1 MNLYTSLTLRY
12 LKQNKRRTLV
22 TIIGIILATALIC
35 GIGNICTSFMDYQI
49 RNQIQSNGDF
59 YATFFNINKEKA
71 QIVTKSSGVTRYGY
85 SQSLGGTILGKNKD
99 ISLYINAYDKNK
111 IESYR
116 LTLKE
121 GKYPKNKNEIV
132 VSEGLLKHLN
142 KKIGDKV
149 IFEVGDIEYTEGTD
163 IPKLINPQKN
173 TYKIVGILNKTPLS
187 YNSQLFAL
195 AGFDINSVSNKEE
208 FNVSICT
215 ENPKDIYKTAIS
227 IGENIGLVQA
237 DEASDEDYSYDDQ
250 TLMYY
255 KGIDFNESLL
265 RLLGA
270 SAYDNINKTLLLVVG
285 LVASLVII
293 PTIATIYNSFSIA
306 ISERKKQFGI
316 LNSIGA
322 TKSQVMKLVF
332 LEGFLVSIVGI
343 PIGLLSGTIAIDI
356 VFKVIKTFFKTSVF
370 GELELRVVFS
380 PVVLISS
387 TIIILLTIFISAII
401 PAINAAKISPLEAI
415 KNSSNLKVGKIKSS
429 KLVKKIFKTEGEL
442 AYKNLRRNKGKF
454 RITLFSLII
463 SIVIF
468 ISFNGFVDMF
478 IETNQINY
486 GTITNDLTLYENKL
500 FTKEEVQK
508 TIDELK
514 KINGIKDIAIDKGY
528 NLNVHVDEK
537 NINKDLKESLKQSGY
552 VDMDNSTYNFIN
564 SRLSTPGD
572 FSISNIKLSE
582 GKFDKETAKA
592 ENGVILVRY
601 SYQESLAKKG
611 KVVLTN
617 YKVGDTLNC
626 TITSYDY
633 DGNESEKEVKL
644 KILAITDEILTGNK
658 QYPQTSFG
666 VVAYDDLIHLLSIK
680 DDESS
685 SNSYYVATNQEKSTR
700 DEVKKV
706 AEENSLSVIDSI
718 DEAQKLE
725 QTMNVMKIFV
735 YGFIVV
741 ISLVSVTNII
751 NTISTNINLR
761 KREFAVIKSIGVTPQ
776 GFKKMIYM
784 ESILYG
790 ILSLLYGIPI
800 GICLNVLMNRILEG
814 MITVQTLIPY
824 KSILICIISI
834 FIITFIASYI
844 PLKKISK
851 ENIIDNI
858 RQESI

>member
-35 GIGNICTSFMDYQI
+35 GIGNICTSFMDYQM
-49 RNQIQSNGDF
+49 RNEIQSNGSF
-59 YATFFNINKEKA
+59 YVTFNNIDKEKA
-71 QIVTKSSGVTRYGY
+71 DIITKSSGVSEYGY
-85 SQSLGGTILGKNKD
+85 KKDLGSIILDKKNSTSID
-99 ISLYINAYDKNK
+99 INVFDKNT
-111 IESYR
+111 INSFQI
-116 LTLKE
+116 TLKN
-121 GKYPKNKNEIV
+121 GSYPKNQSEIIV
-132 VSEGLLKHLN
+132 TEDLLNKWN
-142 KKIGDKV
+142 KKIGDK
-149 IFEVGDIEYTEGTD
+149 ITLNLGELIYDDMGI
-163 IPKLINPQKN
+163 ISKLKNPQK
-173 TYKIVGILNKTPLS
+173 TTFKIVGTLDKAP
-187 YNSQLFAL
+187 YNSKLFAI
-195 AGFDINSVSNKEE
+195 AGFDINSVDKNEK
-208 FNVSICT
+208 FDVSICT
-215 ENPKDIYKTAIS
+215 KNPKDIYKTAIS
-227 IGENIGLVQA
+227 IGENIGLAQA
-237 DEASDEDYSYDDQ
+237 DETNDEDYSYNDQ
-250 TLMYY
+250 TSMYY
-255 KGIDFNESLL
+255 KDIKFNEGLL

-270 SAYDNINKTLLLVVG
+270 SSYDNINTTLILIVG

-293 PTIATIYNSFSIA
+293 VTIATIYNSFSIA

-356 VFKVIKTFFKTSVF
+356 VFKVIKTFFKTSAF

-380 PVVLISS
+380 PIVLIIS
-387 TIIILLTIFISAII
+387 TLVILLTIFISALI

-415 KNSSNLKVGKIKSS
+415 RNSSNLKVGKIKSS

-454 RITLFSLII
+454 RITLFSLVI

-478 IETNQINY
+478 IEANQINY
-486 GTITNDLTLYENKL
+486 GSITNDLTLYENNL
-500 FTKEEVQK
+500 LTKEEVQK

-514 KINGIKDIAIDKGY
+514 KINGLKDVAIDKGY

-537 NINKDLKESLKQSGY
+537 NINKDLRESLKQSDY

-564 SRLSTPGD
+564 SRLYIPGY

-582 GKFDKETAKA
+582 GKFDRKTAKA

-626 TITSYDY
+626 TVYSYDS
-633 DGNESEKEVKL
+633 DGNEKQKEVKL
-644 KILAITDEILTGNK
+644 KILAITDEILTGNN
-658 QYPQTSFG
+658 QYQETSFG
-666 VVAYDDLIHLLSIK
+666 VVAYDDLIPSLGIK

-706 AEENSLSVIDSI
+706 AEENNLSVIDSI

-761 KREFAVIKSIGVTPQ
+761 KREFAIIKSIGVTPQ

-800 GICLNVLMNRILEG
+800 GICMNVLMNKILEG
-814 MITVQTLIPY
+814 VITVQTLIPY
-824 KSILICIISI
+824 KAILICVVAI

-851 ENIIDNI
+851 QNIIDNI
-858 RQESI
+858 RQDSI

>member
-35 GIGNICTSFMDYQI
+35 GIGNICTSFMDYQM
-49 RNQIQSNGDF
+49 RDQIKTSGSF
-59 YATFFNINKEKA
+59 YATFTDIDKEKA
-71 QIVTKSSGVTRYGY
+71 SVITKSSGVSEYGY
-85 SQSLGGTILGKNKD
+85 KKDLGSIILDKKDSTSLD
-99 ISLYINAYDKNK
+99 INVFDKNT
-111 IESYR
+111 INSFQI
-116 LTLKE
+116 TLKK
-121 GKYPKNKNEIV
+121 GSYPKNESELIV
-132 VSEGLLKHLN
+132 TQDLLNKWN
-142 KKIGDKV
+142 KKIGDK
-149 IFEVGDIEYTEGTD
+149 ITLNLGELIYDDMGMIS
-163 IPKLINPQKN
+163 KLKNSQK
-173 TYKIVGILNKTPLS
+173 TTFKIVGTLDKAP
-187 YNSQLFAL
+187 YNSKLFAI
-195 AGFDINSVSNKEE
+195 AGFDINTVDKNEN
-208 FNVSICT
+208 FDVSICT
-215 ENPKDIYKTAIS
+215 KNPKDIYKTAIS
-227 IGENIGLVQA
+227 IGENIGLVQKDDPQ
-237 DEASDEDYSYDDQ
+237 DESYNYDDQ
-250 TLMYY
+250 TYMYY
-255 KGIDFNESLL
+255 KDIDFNEGLL
-265 RLLGA
+265 RLFGA
-270 SAYDNINKTLLLVVG
+270 SAYDNINITLLLIVG

-293 PTIATIYNSFSIA
+293 ATIATIYNSFSIA

-322 TKSQVMKLVF
+322 TKSQIMKLVF

-343 PIGLLSGTIAIDI
+343 PIGLLSGTIAIDK
-356 VFKVIKTFFKTSVF
+356 VFKVIKTFFKTSMF
-370 GELELRVVFS
+370 GELGLRVVFS
-380 PVVLISS
+380 PIVLIIS
-387 TIIILLTIFISAII
+387 TLVILLTIFISAII

-429 KLVKKIFKTEGEL
+429 KLIKKIFKTEGEL

-454 RITLFSLII
+454 RITLFSLVI

-478 IETNQINY
+478 IEANQINY
-486 GTITNDLTLYENKL
+486 GSITNDLTLYENNL
-500 FTKEEVQK
+500 LTKEEVQK

-514 KINGIKDIAIDKGY
+514 KINGLKDVAIDKGY

-537 NINKDLKESLKQSGY
+537 NINKDLRESLKQSRY
-552 VDMDNSTYNFIN
+552 VDMDNSNYNFIN
-564 SRLSTPGD
+564 SRLYIPGY

-582 GKFDKETAKA
+582 GKFDRKTAKA

-611 KVVLTN
+611 KVVLSN

-626 TITSYDY
+626 TITSYDS
-633 DGNESEKEVKL
+633 DGKESAKEVKL
-644 KILAITDEILTGNK
+644 KILAITDEILTGNN
-658 QYPQTSFG
+658 QYPETSFG
-666 VVAYDDLIHLLSIK
+666 VVAYDDLIPSLGIT
-680 DDESS
+680 DDKSS
-685 SNSYYVATNQEKSTR
+685 SIYYVATNREKSTR

-706 AEENSLSVIDSI
+706 AEENNLSVIDSI

-800 GICLNVLMNRILEG
+800 GICMNVIMNRILEG

-824 KSILICIISI
+824 KSILICVVAI

>member
-35 GIGNICTSFMDYQI
+35 GIGNICTSFMDFQM
-49 RNQIQSNGDF
+49 RGQIQSSGSF
-59 YATFFNINKEKA
+59 YATFTDIDKEKA
-71 QIVTKSSGVTRYGY
+71 SVITKSSGVSEYGY
-85 SQSLGGTILGKNKD
+85 KKNLGSVIWDKKNSTSLD
-99 ISLYINAYDKNK
+99 INVFDKNT
-111 IESYR
+111 INSFQI
-116 LTLKE
+116 TLKK
-121 GKYPKNKNEIV
+121 GSYPKNESELIV
-132 VSEGLLKHLN
+132 TQDLLNKWN
-142 KKIGDKV
+142 KKIGDK
-149 IFEVGDIEYTEGTD
+149 ITLNLGELIYDDMGMIS
-163 IPKLINPQKN
+163 KLKNPQK
-173 TYKIVGILNKTPLS
+173 TTFKIVGTLDKAL
-187 YNSQLFAL
+187 YNSKFAI
-195 AGFDINSVSNKEE
+195 AGFDINSVDKNEK
-208 FNVSICT
+208 FDVSICT
-215 ENPKDIYKTAIS
+215 KNPKDIYKTAIS
-227 IGENIGLVQA
+227 IGKNIGLVQKDNPK
-237 DEASDEDYSYDDQ
+237 DESYNYDEQANLYFKDIEY
-250 TLMYY
+250 
-255 KGIDFNESLL
+255 NEGLL

-270 SAYDNINKTLLLVVG
+270 SSYSNINITLLLIVG

-293 PTIATIYNSFSIA
+293 ATIATIYNSFSIA
-306 ISERKKQFGI
+306 ISERKKQFAI

-322 TKSQVMKLVF
+322 TKSQIMKFVF

-343 PIGLLSGTIAIDI
+343 PIGLLSGTVAIDI
-356 VFKVIKTFFKTSVF
+356 VFKVIKTFFKTSMF
-370 GELELRVVFS
+370 GELDLRVVFS
-380 PVVLISS
+380 PIVLILS
-387 TIIILLTIFISAII
+387 TLVILLTIFISALI

-454 RITLFSLII
+454 RITLFSLVI

-478 IETNQINY
+478 VEANQINY
-486 GTITNDLTLYENKL
+486 GSITNDLTLYENNL
-500 FTKEEVQK
+500 LTKEEVQK

-514 KINGIKDIAIDKGY
+514 KINGLKDVAIDKGY

-537 NINKDLKESLKQSGY
+537 NINKDLRESLKQSHY
-552 VDMDNSTYNFIN
+552 VDMDNSNYNFIN
-564 SRLSTPGD
+564 SRLYIPGY

-582 GKFDKETAKA
+582 GKFDRKTAKA

-611 KVVLTN
+611 KVVLSN

-626 TITSYDY
+626 TITSYDS
-633 DGNESEKEVKL
+633 DGKESEKEVKL
-644 KILAITDEILTGNK
+644 KILAITDEILTGNN
-658 QYPQTSFG
+658 QYPETSFG
-666 VVAYDDLIHLLSIK
+666 VVAYDDLIPSLGIT

-685 SNSYYVATNQEKSTR
+685 SNLYYVATNQEKSTR

-706 AEENSLSVIDSI
+706 AEENNLSVMDSI

-761 KREFAVIKSIGVTPQ
+761 KREFAIIKSIGVTPQ

-800 GICLNVLMNRILEG
+800 GICMNVLMNKILEG
-814 MITVQTLIPY
+814 VITVQTLIPY
-824 KSILICIISI
+824 KAILICVVAI

>member
-35 GIGNICTSFMDYQI
+35 GIGNICTSFMDYQM
-49 RNQIQSNGDF
+49 RDEIQSSGSF
-59 YATFFNINKEKA
+59 YATFTDIDKEKA
-71 QIVTKSSGVTRYGY
+71 DIITKSSGVSEYGY
-85 SQSLGGTILGKNKD
+85 KKNLGSVILDKKNSTSLD
-99 ISLYINAYDKNK
+99 INVFDKNT
-111 IESYR
+111 INSFQI
-116 LTLKE
+116 TLKK
-121 GKYPKNKNEIV
+121 GSYPKNESELIV
-132 VSEGLLKHLN
+132 TQDLLNKWN
-142 KKIGDKV
+142 KKIGDK
-149 IFEVGDIEYTEGTD
+149 ITLNLGELIYDDMGMIS
-163 IPKLINPQKN
+163 KLKNSQK
-173 TYKIVGILNKTPLS
+173 TTFKIVGTLDKAP
-187 YNSQLFAL
+187 YNSKLFAIT
-195 AGFDINSVSNKEE
+195 GFDINSVDKNEN
-208 FNVSICT
+208 FDVSICT
-215 ENPKDIYKTAIS
+215 KNPKDIYKTAIS
-227 IGENIGLVQA
+227 IGENIGLVQKDDPQ
-237 DEASDEDYSYDDQ
+237 DESYNYDDQ
-250 TLMYY
+250 TYMYY
-255 KGIDFNESLL
+255 KDIDFNEGLL

-270 SAYDNINKTLLLVVG
+270 SSYSNINTTLILIVG

-293 PTIATIYNSFSIA
+293 ATIATIYNSFSIA

-322 TKSQVMKLVF
+322 TKSQIMKLVF

-343 PIGLLSGTIAIDI
+343 PIGLLSGTVAIDI
-356 VFKVIKTFFKTSVF
+356 VFKVIKTFFKTSMF
-370 GELELRVVFS
+370 GELDLRVVFS
-380 PVVLISS
+380 PIVLILS
-387 TIIILLTIFISAII
+387 TLVILLTIFISALI

-454 RITLFSLII
+454 RITLFSLVI

-478 IETNQINY
+478 VEANQINY
-486 GTITNDLTLYENKL
+486 GSITNDLTLYENNL
-500 FTKEEVQK
+500 LTKEEVQK

-514 KINGIKDIAIDKGY
+514 KINGLKDVAIDKGY

-537 NINKDLKESLKQSGY
+537 NINKDLRESLKQSHY
-552 VDMDNSTYNFIN
+552 VDMDNSNYNFIN
-564 SRLSTPGD
+564 SRLYIPGY

-582 GKFDKETAKA
+582 GKFDRKTAKA

-611 KVVLTN
+611 KVVLSN

-626 TITSYDY
+626 TITSYDS
-633 DGNESEKEVKL
+633 DGKESEKEVKL
-644 KILAITDEILTGNK
+644 KILAITDEILTGNN
-658 QYPQTSFG
+658 QYPETSFG
-666 VVAYDDLIHLLSIK
+666 VVAYDDLIPSLGIT

-685 SNSYYVATNQEKSTR
+685 SNLYYVATNQEKSTR

-706 AEENSLSVIDSI
+706 AEENNLSVMDSI

-824 KSILICIISI
+824 KAILICVVAI
-834 FIITFIASYI
+834 FVITFIASYI
-844 PLKKISK
+844 PLKKMSK

>member
-35 GIGNICTSFMDYQI
+35 GIGNICTSFMDYQM
-49 RNQIQSNGDF
+49 RDEIQSSGSF
-59 YATFFNINKEKA
+59 YATFTDIDKEKA
-71 QIVTKSSGVTRYGY
+71 SVITKSSGVSEYGY
-85 SQSLGGTILGKNKD
+85 KKNLGSVIWDKKNSTSLD
-99 ISLYINAYDKNK
+99 INVFDKNT
-111 IESYR
+111 INSFQI
-116 LTLKE
+116 TLKK
-121 GKYPKNKNEIV
+121 GSYPKNESELIV
-132 VSEGLLKHLN
+132 TQDLLNKWN
-142 KKIGDKV
+142 KKIGDK
-149 IFEVGDIEYTEGTD
+149 ITLNLGELIYDDMGMIS
-163 IPKLINPQKN
+163 KLKNSQK
-173 TYKIVGILNKTPLS
+173 TTFKIVGTLDKAP
-187 YNSQLFAL
+187 YNSKLFAI
-195 AGFDINSVSNKEE
+195 AGFDINSVNKNEK
-208 FNVSICT
+208 FDVSICT
-215 ENPKDIYKTAIS
+215 KNPKDIYKTAIS

-270 SAYDNINKTLLLVVG
+270 SAYDNINKTLLLIVG

-293 PTIATIYNSFSIA
+293 ATIATIYNSFSIA
-306 ISERKKQFGI
+306 ISERKKQFAI

-322 TKSQVMKLVF
+322 TKSQIMKFVF

-343 PIGLLSGTIAIDI
+343 PIGLLSGTVAIDI
-356 VFKVIKTFFKTSVF
+356 VFKVIKTFFKTSMF
-370 GELELRVVFS
+370 GELDLRVVFS
-380 PVVLISS
+380 PIVLILS
-387 TIIILLTIFISAII
+387 TLVILLTIFISALI

-454 RITLFSLII
+454 RITLFSLVI

-478 IETNQINY
+478 IEANQINY
-486 GTITNDLTLYENKL
+486 GSITNDLTLYENNL
-500 FTKEEVQK
+500 LTKEEVQK

-514 KINGIKDIAIDKGY
+514 KINGLKDVAIDKGY

-537 NINKDLKESLKQSGY
+537 NINKDLRESLKQSRY
-552 VDMDNSTYNFIN
+552 VDMDNSNYNFIN
-564 SRLSTPGD
+564 SRLYIPGY

-582 GKFDKETAKA
+582 GKFDRKTAKA

-611 KVVLTN
+611 KVVLSN

-626 TITSYDY
+626 TITSYDS
-633 DGNESEKEVKL
+633 DGKESAKEVKL
-644 KILAITDEILTGNK
+644 KILAITDEILTGNN
-658 QYPQTSFG
+658 QYPETSFG
-666 VVAYDDLIHLLSIK
+666 VVAYDDLIPSLGIT
-680 DDESS
+680 DDKSS
-685 SNSYYVATNQEKSTR
+685 SIYYVATNREKSTR

-706 AEENSLSVIDSI
+706 AEENNLSVIDSI

-800 GICLNVLMNRILEG
+800 GICMNVLMNKILEG

-824 KSILICIISI
+824 KAILICVVAI
-834 FIITFIASYI
+834 FVITFIASYI
-844 PLKKISK
+844 PLKKMSK

>member
-35 GIGNICTSFMDYQI
+35 GIGNICTSFMDYQM
-49 RNQIQSNGDF
+49 RNEIQSNGSF
-59 YATFFNINKEKA
+59 YVTFNNIDKEKA
-71 QIVTKSSGVTRYGY
+71 DIITKSSGVREYGY
-85 SQSLGGTILGKNKD
+85 KKDLGSIILDKKNSTSID
-99 ISLYINAYDKNK
+99 INVFDKNT
-111 IESYR
+111 INSFQI
-116 LTLKE
+116 TLKN
-121 GKYPKNKNEIV
+121 GSYPKNQSEIIV
-132 VSEGLLKHLN
+132 TEDLLNKWN
-142 KKIGDKV
+142 KKIGDK
-149 IFEVGDIEYTEGTD
+149 ITLNLGELIYDDMGI
-163 IPKLINPQKN
+163 ISKLKNPQK
-173 TYKIVGILNKTPLS
+173 TTFKIVGTLDKAP
-187 YNSQLFAL
+187 YNSKLFAI
-195 AGFDINSVSNKEE
+195 AGFDINSVDKNEK
-208 FNVSICT
+208 FDVSICT
-215 ENPKDIYKTAIS
+215 KNPKDIYKTAIS
-227 IGENIGLVQA
+227 IGENIGLAQA
-237 DEASDEDYSYDDQ
+237 DETNDEDYSYNDQ
-250 TLMYY
+250 TSMYY
-255 KGIDFNESLL
+255 KDIKFNEGLL

-270 SAYDNINKTLLLVVG
+270 SSYDNINTTLILIVG

-293 PTIATIYNSFSIA
+293 ATIATIYNSFSIA

-356 VFKVIKTFFKTSVF
+356 VFKVIKTFFKTSAF

-380 PVVLISS
+380 PIVLIIS
-387 TIIILLTIFISAII
+387 TLVILLTIFISALI

-415 KNSSNLKVGKIKSS
+415 RNSSNLKVGKIKSS

-454 RITLFSLII
+454 RITLFSLVI

-478 IETNQINY
+478 IEANQINY
-486 GTITNDLTLYENKL
+486 GSNTNDLTLYENNL
-500 FTKEEVQK
+500 LTKEEVQK

-514 KINGIKDIAIDKGY
+514 KINGLKDVAIDKGY

-537 NINKDLKESLKQSGY
+537 NINKDLRESLKQSDY

-564 SRLSTPGD
+564 SRLYIPGY

-582 GKFDKETAKA
+582 GKFDRKTAKA

-626 TITSYDY
+626 TVYSYDS
-633 DGNESEKEVKL
+633 DGNEKQKEVKL
-644 KILAITDEILTGNK
+644 KILAITDEILTGNN
-658 QYPQTSFG
+658 QYQETSFG
-666 VVAYDDLIHLLSIK
+666 VVAYDDLIPSLGIK

-706 AEENSLSVIDSI
+706 AEENNLSVIDSI

-761 KREFAVIKSIGVTPQ
+761 KREFAIIKSIGVTPQ

-800 GICLNVLMNRILEG
+800 GICMNVLMNKILEG
-814 MITVQTLIPY
+814 VITVQTLIPY
-824 KSILICIISI
+824 KAILICVVAI

-851 ENIIDNI
+851 QNIIDNI
-858 RQESI
+858 RQDSI

>member
-35 GIGNICTSFMDYQI
+35 GIGNICTSFMDYQM
-49 RNQIQSNGDF
+49 RDEIQSSGSF
-59 YATFFNINKEKA
+59 YATFTDIDKEKA
-71 QIVTKSSGVTRYGY
+71 SVITKSSGVSEYGY
-85 SQSLGGTILGKNKD
+85 KKNLGSVIWDKKNSTSLD
-99 ISLYINAYDKNK
+99 INVFDKNT
-111 IESYR
+111 INSFQI
-116 LTLKE
+116 TLKK
-121 GKYPKNKNEIV
+121 GSYPKNESELIV
-132 VSEGLLKHLN
+132 TQDLLNKWN
-142 KKIGDKV
+142 KKIGDK
-149 IFEVGDIEYTEGTD
+149 ITLNLGELIYDDMGMIS
-163 IPKLINPQKN
+163 KLKNSQK
-173 TYKIVGILNKTPLS
+173 TTFKIVGTLDKAP
-187 YNSQLFAL
+187 YNSKLFAI
-195 AGFDINSVSNKEE
+195 AGFDINTVNKNEK
-208 FNVSICT
+208 FDVSICT
-215 ENPKDIYKTAIS
+215 KNPKDIYKTAIS
-227 IGENIGLVQA
+227 IGKNIGLVKEDNPK
-237 DEASDEDYSYDDQ
+237 DESYSYDEQ
-250 TLMYY
+250 TNLYFKDIEY
-255 KGIDFNESLL
+255 NEGLL

-270 SAYDNINKTLLLVVG
+270 SSYSNINITLLLIVG

-293 PTIATIYNSFSIA
+293 ATIATIYNSFSIA
-306 ISERKKQFGI
+306 ISERKKQFAI

-322 TKSQVMKLVF
+322 TKSQIMKFVF

-343 PIGLLSGTIAIDI
+343 PIGLLSGTVAIDI
-356 VFKVIKTFFKTSVF
+356 VFKVIKTFFKTSMF
-370 GELELRVVFS
+370 GELDLRVVFS
-380 PVVLISS
+380 PIVLILS
-387 TIIILLTIFISAII
+387 TLVILLTIFISALI

-429 KLVKKIFKTEGEL
+429 KLIKKIFKTEGEL

-454 RITLFSLII
+454 RITLFSLVI

-478 IETNQINY
+478 IEANQINY
-486 GTITNDLTLYENKL
+486 GSITNDLTLYENNL
-500 FTKEEVQK
+500 LTKEEVQK

-514 KINGIKDIAIDKGY
+514 KINGLKDVAIDKGY

-537 NINKDLKESLKQSGY
+537 NINKDLRESLKQSRY
-552 VDMDNSTYNFIN
+552 VDMDNSNYNFIN
-564 SRLSTPGD
+564 SRLYIPGY

-582 GKFDKETAKA
+582 GKFDRKTAKA

-611 KVVLTN
+611 KVVLSN

-626 TITSYDY
+626 TITSYDS
-633 DGNESEKEVKL
+633 DGKESAKEVKL
-644 KILAITDEILTGNK
+644 KILAITDEILTGNN
-658 QYPQTSFG
+658 QYPETSFG
-666 VVAYDDLIHLLSIK
+666 VVAYDDLIPSLGIT
-680 DDESS
+680 DDKSS
-685 SNSYYVATNQEKSTR
+685 SIYYVATNREKSTR

-706 AEENSLSVIDSI
+706 AEENNLSVIDSI

-800 GICLNVLMNRILEG
+800 GICMNVLMNKILEG

-824 KSILICIISI
+824 KAILICVVAI
-834 FIITFIASYI
+834 FVITFIASYI
-844 PLKKISK
+844 PLKKMSK

>member
-35 GIGNICTSFMDYQI
+35 GIGNICTSFMDYQM
-49 RNQIQSNGDF
+49 RGQIQSSGSF
-59 YATFFNINKEKA
+59 YATFTDIDKEKA
-71 QIVTKSSGVTRYGY
+71 SVITKSSGVSEYGY
-85 SQSLGGTILGKNKD
+85 KKNLGSVIWDKKNSTSLD
-99 ISLYINAYDKNK
+99 INVFDKNT
-111 IESYR
+111 INSFQI
-116 LTLKE
+116 TLKK
-121 GKYPKNKNEIV
+121 GSYPKNESELIV
-132 VSEGLLKHLN
+132 TQDLLNKWN
-142 KKIGDKV
+142 KKIGDK
-149 IFEVGDIEYTEGTD
+149 ITLNLGELIYDDMGMIS
-163 IPKLINPQKN
+163 KLKNSQK
-173 TYKIVGILNKTPLS
+173 TTFKIVGTLDKAP
-187 YNSQLFAL
+187 YNSKLFAIT
-195 AGFDINSVSNKEE
+195 GFDINTVNKNEK
-208 FNVSICT
+208 FDVSICT
-215 ENPKDIYKTAIS
+215 KNPKDIYNTAIS
-227 IGENIGLVQA
+227 IGKNIGLVKEDNPKDESYNYNEQA
-237 DEASDEDYSYDDQ
+237 NLYFKDIEY
-250 TLMYY
+250 
-255 KGIDFNESLL
+255 NEGLL

-270 SAYDNINKTLLLVVG
+270 SSYSNINITLLLIVG

-293 PTIATIYNSFSIA
+293 ATIATIYNSFSIA

-322 TKSQVMKLVF
+322 TKSQIMKLVF

-343 PIGLLSGTIAIDI
+343 PIGLLSGTVAIDI
-356 VFKVIKTFFKTSVF
+356 VFKVIKTFFKTSMF
-370 GELELRVVFS
+370 GELDLRVVFS
-380 PVVLISS
+380 PIVLIVS
-387 TIIILLTIFISAII
+387 TLVILLTIFISALI

-454 RITLFSLII
+454 RITLFSLVI

-478 IETNQINY
+478 IEANQINY
-486 GTITNDLTLYENKL
+486 GSITNDLTLYENNL
-500 FTKEEVQK
+500 LTKEEVQK

-514 KINGIKDIAIDKGY
+514 KINGLKDVAIDKGY
-528 NLNVHVDEK
+528 NLNLNVHVDEK
-537 NINKDLKESLKQSGY
+537 NINKDLRESLKQSDY
-552 VDMDNSTYNFIN
+552 VDMDNSTYNFFD
-564 SRLSTPGD
+564 SKLYTPGD

-582 GKFDKETAKA
+582 GKFDRKTAKA

-611 KVVLTN
+611 KVVLSN

-626 TITSYDY
+626 TITSYDS
-633 DGNESEKEVKL
+633 DGKESEKEVKL
-644 KILAITDEILTGNK
+644 KILAITDEILTGNN
-658 QYPQTSFG
+658 QYPETSFG
-666 VVAYDDLIHLLSIK
+666 VVAYDDLIPSLGIK

-706 AEENSLSVIDSI
+706 AEENNLSVIDSI

-761 KREFAVIKSIGVTPQ
+761 KREFAIIKSIGVTPQ

-800 GICLNVLMNRILEG
+800 GICMNVLMNKILEG
-814 MITVQTLIPY
+814 VITVQTLIPY
-824 KSILICIISI
+824 KAILICVVAI

>member
-35 GIGNICTSFMDYQI
+35 GIGNICTSFMDYQM
-49 RNQIQSNGDF
+49 RDQIKTSGSF
-59 YATFFNINKEKA
+59 YATFTDIDKEKA
-71 QIVTKSSGVTRYGY
+71 SVITKSSGVSEYGY
-85 SQSLGGTILGKNKD
+85 KKNLGSVILDKKNSTSLN
-99 ISLYINAYDKNK
+99 INVFDKNT
-111 IESYR
+111 INSFQI
-116 LTLKE
+116 TLKK
-121 GKYPKNKNEIV
+121 GSYPKNESELIV
-132 VSEGLLKHLN
+132 TQDLLNKWN
-142 KKIGDKV
+142 KKIGDK
-149 IFEVGDIEYTEGTD
+149 ITLNLGELIYDDMGMIS
-163 IPKLINPQKN
+163 KLKNSQK
-173 TYKIVGILNKTPLS
+173 TTFKIVGTLDKAP
-187 YNSQLFAL
+187 YNSKLFAIT
-195 AGFDINSVSNKEE
+195 GFDINTVNKNEK
-208 FNVSICT
+208 FDVSICT
-215 ENPKDIYKTAIS
+215 KNPKDIYNTAIS
-227 IGENIGLVQA
+227 IGKNIGLVKEDNPKDESYNYNEQA
-237 DEASDEDYSYDDQ
+237 NLYFKDIEY
-250 TLMYY
+250 
-255 KGIDFNESLL
+255 NEGLL

-270 SAYDNINKTLLLVVG
+270 SSYSNINITLLLIVG

-293 PTIATIYNSFSIA
+293 ATIATIYNSFSIA

-322 TKSQVMKLVF
+322 TKSQIMKLVF

-343 PIGLLSGTIAIDI
+343 PIGLLSGTVAIDI
-356 VFKVIKTFFKTSVF
+356 VFKVIKTFFKTSMF
-370 GELELRVVFS
+370 GELDLRVVFS
-380 PVVLISS
+380 PIVLIVS
-387 TIIILLTIFISAII
+387 TLVILLTIFISALI

-454 RITLFSLII
+454 RITLFSLVI

-478 IETNQINY
+478 IEANQINY
-486 GTITNDLTLYENKL
+486 GSITNDLTLYENNL
-500 FTKEEVQK
+500 LTKEEVQK

-514 KINGIKDIAIDKGY
+514 KINGLKDVAIDKGY
-528 NLNVHVDEK
+528 NLNLNVHVDEK
-537 NINKDLKESLKQSGY
+537 NINKDLRESLKQSDY

-564 SRLSTPGD
+564 SRLYTPGD

-582 GKFDKETAKA
+582 GKFDRKTAKA

-611 KVVLTN
+611 KVVLSN

-626 TITSYDY
+626 TITSYDS
-633 DGNESEKEVKL
+633 DGKESEKEVKL
-644 KILAITDEILTGNK
+644 KILAITDEILTGNN
-658 QYPQTSFG
+658 QYPETSFG
-666 VVAYDDLIHLLSIK
+666 VVAYDDLIPSLGIK

-706 AEENSLSVIDSI
+706 AEENNLSVIDSI

-761 KREFAVIKSIGVTPQ
+761 KREFAIIKSIGVTPQ

-800 GICLNVLMNRILEG
+800 GICMNVLMNKILEG
-814 MITVQTLIPY
+814 VITVQTLIPY
-824 KSILICIISI
+824 KAILICVVAI

-858 RQESI
+858 RQDSI

>member
-35 GIGNICTSFMDYQI
+35 GIGNICTSFMDYQM
-49 RNQIQSNGDF
+49 RDEIQSSGSF
-59 YATFFNINKEKA
+59 YATFTDIDKEKA
-71 QIVTKSSGVTRYGY
+71 SVITKSSGVSEYGY
-85 SQSLGGTILGKNKD
+85 KKNLGSVILDKKNSTSLD
-99 ISLYINAYDKNK
+99 INVFDKNT
-111 IESYR
+111 INSFQI
-116 LTLKE
+116 TLKK
-121 GKYPKNKNEIV
+121 GSYPKNESELIV
-132 VSEGLLKHLN
+132 TQDLLNKWN
-142 KKIGDKV
+142 KKIGDK
-149 IFEVGDIEYTEGTD
+149 ITLNLGELIYDDMGMIS
-163 IPKLINPQKN
+163 KLKNPQK
-173 TYKIVGILNKTPLS
+173 TTFKIVGTLDKAL
-187 YNSQLFAL
+187 YNSKFAI
-195 AGFDINSVSNKEE
+195 AGFDINSVDKNEK
-208 FNVSICT
+208 FDVSICT
-215 ENPKDIYKTAIS
+215 KNPKDIYKTAIS
-227 IGENIGLVQA
+227 IGKNIGLVQKDNPK
-237 DEASDEDYSYDDQ
+237 DESYNYDEQANLYFKDIEY
-250 TLMYY
+250 
-255 KGIDFNESLL
+255 NEGLL

-270 SAYDNINKTLLLVVG
+270 SSYSNINITLLLIVG

-293 PTIATIYNSFSIA
+293 ATIATIYNSFSIA
-306 ISERKKQFGI
+306 ISERKKQFAI

-322 TKSQVMKLVF
+322 TKSQIMKFVF

-356 VFKVIKTFFKTSVF
+356 VFKVIKTFFKTSMF
-370 GELELRVVFS
+370 GELDLRLVFS
-380 PVVLISS
+380 PIVLILS
-387 TIIILLTIFISAII
+387 TLVILLTIFISAII

-415 KNSSNLKVGKIKSS
+415 RNSSNLKVGKIKSS

-454 RITLFSLII
+454 RITLFSLVI

-478 IETNQINY
+478 VEANQINY
-486 GTITNDLTLYENKL
+486 GSITNDLTLYENNL
-500 FTKEEVQK
+500 LTKEEVQK

-514 KINGIKDIAIDKGY
+514 KINGLKDVAIDKGY

-537 NINKDLKESLKQSGY
+537 NINKDLRESLKQSHY
-552 VDMDNSTYNFIN
+552 VDMDNSNYNFIN
-564 SRLSTPGD
+564 SRLYIPGY

-582 GKFDKETAKA
+582 GKFDRKTAKA

-611 KVVLTN
+611 KVVLSN

-626 TITSYDY
+626 TITSYDS
-633 DGNESEKEVKL
+633 DGKESEKEVKL
-644 KILAITDEILTGNK
+644 KILAITDEILTGNN
-658 QYPQTSFG
+658 QYPETSFG
-666 VVAYDDLIHLLSIK
+666 VVAYDDLIPSLGIT

-685 SNSYYVATNQEKSTR
+685 SNLYYVATNQEKSTR

-706 AEENSLSVIDSI
+706 AEENNLSVMDSI

-824 KSILICIISI
+824 KAILICVVAI
-834 FIITFIASYI
+834 FVITFIASYI
-844 PLKKISK
+844 PLKKMSK

>member
-35 GIGNICTSFMDYQI
+35 GIGNICTSFMDYQM
-49 RNQIQSNGDF
+49 RDEIQSSGSF
-59 YATFFNINKEKA
+59 YATFTDIDKEKA
-71 QIVTKSSGVTRYGY
+71 SVITKSSGVSEYGY
-85 SQSLGGTILGKNKD
+85 KKNLGSVILDKKNSTSLD
-99 ISLYINAYDKNK
+99 INVFDKNT
-111 IESYR
+111 INSFQI
-116 LTLKE
+116 TLKK
-121 GKYPKNKNEIV
+121 GSYPKNESELIV
-132 VSEGLLKHLN
+132 TQDLLNKWN
-142 KKIGDKV
+142 KKIGDK
-149 IFEVGDIEYTEGTD
+149 ITLNLGELIYDDMGMIS
-163 IPKLINPQKN
+163 KLKNPQK
-173 TYKIVGILNKTPLS
+173 TTFKIVGTLDKAL
-187 YNSQLFAL
+187 YNSKFAI
-195 AGFDINSVSNKEE
+195 AGFDINSVDKNEK
-208 FNVSICT
+208 FDVSICT
-215 ENPKDIYKTAIS
+215 KNPKDIYKTAIS
-227 IGENIGLVQA
+227 IGKNIGLVQKDNPK
-237 DEASDEDYSYDDQ
+237 DESYNYDEQANLYFKDIEY
-250 TLMYY
+250 
-255 KGIDFNESLL
+255 NEGLL

-270 SAYDNINKTLLLVVG
+270 SSYSNINITLLLIVG

-293 PTIATIYNSFSIA
+293 ATIATIYNSFSIA
-306 ISERKKQFGI
+306 ISERKKQFAI

-322 TKSQVMKLVF
+322 TKSQIMKFVF

-343 PIGLLSGTIAIDI
+343 PIGLLSGTVAIDI
-356 VFKVIKTFFKTSVF
+356 VFKVIKTFFKTSMF
-370 GELELRVVFS
+370 GELDLRLVFS
-380 PVVLISS
+380 PIVLILS
-387 TIIILLTIFISAII
+387 TLVILLTIFISALI

-454 RITLFSLII
+454 RITLFSLVI

-478 IETNQINY
+478 VEANQINY
-486 GTITNDLTLYENKL
+486 GSITNDLTLYENNL
-500 FTKEEVQK
+500 LTKEEVQK

-514 KINGIKDIAIDKGY
+514 KINGLKDVAIDKGY

-537 NINKDLKESLKQSGY
+537 NINKDLRESLKQSHY
-552 VDMDNSTYNFIN
+552 VDMDNSNYNFIN
-564 SRLSTPGD
+564 SRLYIPGY

-582 GKFDKETAKA
+582 GKFDRKTAKA

-626 TITSYDY
+626 TVYSYDS
-633 DGNESEKEVKL
+633 DGNEKQKEVKL
-644 KILAITDEILTGNK
+644 KILAITDEILTGDM

-666 VVAYDDLIHLLSIK
+666 VVAYDDLIPSLGIT

-685 SNSYYVATNQEKSTR
+685 SSSYCVATNQEKSTR

-706 AEENSLSVIDSI
+706 AEENNLSVIDSI
-718 DEAQKLE
+718 DEAQRLE

-761 KREFAVIKSIGVTPQ
+761 KREFAIIKSIGVTPQ

-824 KSILICIISI
+824 KAILICVVAI
-834 FIITFIASYI
+834 FVITFIASYI
-844 PLKKISK
+844 PLKKMSK

>member
-35 GIGNICTSFMDYQI
+35 GIGNICTSFMDYQM
-49 RNQIQSNGDF
+49 RNEIQSNGSF
-59 YATFFNINKEKA
+59 YVTFNNIDKEKA
-71 QIVTKSSGVTRYGY
+71 DIITKSSGVSEYGY
-85 SQSLGGTILGKNKD
+85 KKNLGSVIWDKKNSTSLD
-99 ISLYINAYDKNK
+99 INVFDKNT
-111 IESYR
+111 INSFQI
-116 LTLKE
+116 TLKN
-121 GKYPKNKNEIV
+121 GSYPKNQSEIIV
-132 VSEGLLKHLN
+132 TEDLLNKWN
-142 KKIGDKV
+142 KKIGDK
-149 IFEVGDIEYTEGTD
+149 ITLNLGELIYDDMGMIS
-163 IPKLINPQKN
+163 KLKNSQK
-173 TYKIVGILNKTPLS
+173 TTFKIVGTLDKAP
-187 YNSQLFAL
+187 YNSKLFAIT
-195 AGFDINSVSNKEE
+195 GFDINTVNKNEK
-208 FNVSICT
+208 FDVSICT
-215 ENPKDIYKTAIS
+215 KNPKDIYKTAIS
-227 IGENIGLVQA
+227 IGENIGLAQA
-237 DEASDEDYSYDDQ
+237 DETNDEDYSYNDQ
-250 TLMYY
+250 TSMYY
-255 KGIDFNESLL
+255 KDIKFNEGLL

-270 SAYDNINKTLLLVVG
+270 SSYDNINTTLILIVG

-293 PTIATIYNSFSIA
+293 ATIATIYNSFSIA

-356 VFKVIKTFFKTSVF
+356 VFKVIKTFFKTSAF

-380 PVVLISS
+380 PIVLIIS
-387 TIIILLTIFISAII
+387 TLVILLTIFISALI

-478 IETNQINY
+478 IEANQINY

-500 FTKEEVQK
+500 FTKEEVQN
-508 TIDELK
+508 TINELK

-537 NINKDLKESLKQSGY
+537 NINKDLRESLKQSDY

-564 SRLSTPGD
+564 SRLYTPGD

-582 GKFDKETAKA
+582 GKFDRKTAKA

-611 KVVLTN
+611 KVVLSN

-626 TITSYDY
+626 TVYSYDS
-633 DGNESEKEVKL
+633 DGNEKQKEVKL
-644 KILAITDEILTGNK
+644 KILAITDEILTGNN
-658 QYPQTSFG
+658 QYPETSFG
-666 VVAYDDLIHLLSIK
+666 VVAYDDLIHSLGIK

-741 ISLVSVTNII
+741 ISLVSVTNIV

-800 GICLNVLMNRILEG
+800 GICMNVLMNKILEG
-814 MITVQTLIPY
+814 VITVQTLIPY
-824 KSILICIISI
+824 KAILICVVAI

>member
-35 GIGNICTSFMDYQI
+35 GIGNICTSFMDYQM
-49 RNQIQSNGDF
+49 RGQIQSSGSF
-59 YATFFNINKEKA
+59 YATFTDIDKEKA
-71 QIVTKSSGVTRYGY
+71 SVITKSSGVSEYGY
-85 SQSLGGTILGKNKD
+85 KKNLGSVIWDKKNSTSLD
-99 ISLYINAYDKNK
+99 INVFDKNT
-111 IESYR
+111 INSFQI
-116 LTLKE
+116 TLKK
-121 GKYPKNKNEIV
+121 GSYPKNESEIV
-132 VSEGLLKHLN
+132 VTQNLLNKWN
-142 KKIGDKV
+142 KKIGDK
-149 IFEVGDIEYTEGTD
+149 ITLNLG
-163 IPKLINPQKN
+163 KLIYDDMGMISKLKNSQK
-173 TYKIVGILNKTPLS
+173 TTFKIVGTLDKAP
-187 YNSQLFAL
+187 YNSKLFAI
-195 AGFDINSVSNKEE
+195 AGFDINTVNKNEK
-208 FNVSICT
+208 FDVSICT
-215 ENPKDIYKTAIS
+215 KNPKDIYKTAIS
-227 IGENIGLVQA
+227 IGKNIGLVQKDDPQ
-237 DEASDEDYSYDDQ
+237 DESYNYDEQANLYFKDIEY
-250 TLMYY
+250 
-255 KGIDFNESLL
+255 NEGLL

-270 SAYDNINKTLLLVVG
+270 SSYSNINITLLLIVG

-293 PTIATIYNSFSIA
+293 ATIATIYNSFSIA
-306 ISERKKQFGI
+306 ISERKKQFAI

-322 TKSQVMKLVF
+322 TKSQIMKFVF

-343 PIGLLSGTIAIDI
+343 PIGLLSGTVAIDI
-356 VFKVIKTFFKTSVF
+356 VFKVIKTFFKTSMF
-370 GELELRVVFS
+370 GELDLRVVFS
-380 PVVLISS
+380 PIVLILS
-387 TIIILLTIFISAII
+387 TLVILLTIFISALI

-454 RITLFSLII
+454 RITLFSLVI

-478 IETNQINY
+478 VEANQINY
-486 GTITNDLTLYENKL
+486 GSITNDLTLYENNL
-500 FTKEEVQK
+500 LTKEEVQK

-514 KINGIKDIAIDKGY
+514 KINGLKDVAIDKGY

-537 NINKDLKESLKQSGY
+537 NINKDLRESLKQSDY
-552 VDMDNSTYNFIN
+552 VDMDNSNYNFIN
-564 SRLSTPGD
+564 SRLYIPGY

-582 GKFDKETAKA
+582 GKFDRKTAKA

-611 KVVLTN
+611 KVVLSN

-626 TITSYDY
+626 TITSYDS
-633 DGNESEKEVKL
+633 DEKESEKEVKL
-644 KILAITDEILTGNK
+644 KILAITDEILTGNN
-658 QYPQTSFG
+658 QYPETSFG
-666 VVAYDDLIHLLSIK
+666 VVAYDDLIPSLGIT
-680 DDESS
+680 DDKSS
-685 SNSYYVATNQEKSTR
+685 SNLYYVATNQEKSTR

-706 AEENSLSVIDSI
+706 AEENNLSVIDSI

-761 KREFAVIKSIGVTPQ
+761 KREFAIIKSIGVTPQ

-800 GICLNVLMNRILEG
+800 GICMNVLMNKILEG
-814 MITVQTLIPY
+814 VITVQTLIPY
-824 KSILICIISI
+824 KAILICVVAI

>member
-35 GIGNICTSFMDYQI
+35 GIGNICTSFMDYQM
-49 RNQIQSNGDF
+49 RGQIQSSGSF
-59 YATFFNINKEKA
+59 YATFTDIDKEKA
-71 QIVTKSSGVTRYGY
+71 SVITKSSGVSEYGY
-85 SQSLGGTILGKNKD
+85 KKNLGSVIWDKKNSTSLD
-99 ISLYINAYDKNK
+99 INVFDKNT
-111 IESYR
+111 INSFQI
-116 LTLKE
+116 TLKK
-121 GKYPKNKNEIV
+121 GSYPKNESELIV
-132 VSEGLLKHLN
+132 TQDLLNKWN
-142 KKIGDKV
+142 KKIGDK
-149 IFEVGDIEYTEGTD
+149 ITLNLGELIYDDMGMIS
-163 IPKLINPQKN
+163 KLKNSQK
-173 TYKIVGILNKTPLS
+173 TTFKIVGTLDKAP
-187 YNSQLFAL
+187 YNSKLFAI
-195 AGFDINSVSNKEE
+195 AGFDINTVNKNEK
-208 FNVSICT
+208 FDVSICT
-215 ENPKDIYKTAIS
+215 KNPKDIYKTAIS
-227 IGENIGLVQA
+227 IGKNIGLVQKDDPQ
-237 DEASDEDYSYDDQ
+237 DESYNYDEQANLYFKDIEY
-250 TLMYY
+250 
-255 KGIDFNESLL
+255 NEGLL

-270 SAYDNINKTLLLVVG
+270 SSYSNINITLLLIVG

-293 PTIATIYNSFSIA
+293 ATIATIYNSFSIA
-306 ISERKKQFGI
+306 ISERKKQFAI

-322 TKSQVMKLVF
+322 TKSQIMKFVF

-343 PIGLLSGTIAIDI
+343 PIGLLSGTVAIDI
-356 VFKVIKTFFKTSVF
+356 VFKVIKTFFKTSMF
-370 GELELRVVFS
+370 GELDLRVVFS
-380 PVVLISS
+380 PIVLILS
-387 TIIILLTIFISAII
+387 TLVILLTIFISALI

-454 RITLFSLII
+454 RITLFSLVI

-478 IETNQINY
+478 VEANQINY
-486 GTITNDLTLYENKL
+486 GSITNDLTLYENNL
-500 FTKEEVQK
+500 LTKEEVQK

-514 KINGIKDIAIDKGY
+514 KINGLKDVAIDKGY

-537 NINKDLKESLKQSGY
+537 NINKDLRESLKQSDY
-552 VDMDNSTYNFIN
+552 VDMDNSNYNFIN
-564 SRLSTPGD
+564 SRLYIPGY

-582 GKFDKETAKA
+582 GKFDRKTAKA

-611 KVVLTN
+611 KVVLSN

-626 TITSYDY
+626 TITSYDS
-633 DGNESEKEVKL
+633 DEKESEKEVKL
-644 KILAITDEILTGNK
+644 KILAITDEILTGNQ
-658 QYPQTSFG
+658 QYPETSFG
-666 VVAYDDLIHLLSIK
+666 VVAYDDLIPSLGIT
-680 DDESS
+680 DDKSS
-685 SNSYYVATNQEKSTR
+685 SNLYYVATNQEKSTR

-706 AEENSLSVIDSI
+706 AEENNLSVIDSI

-761 KREFAVIKSIGVTPQ
+761 KREFAIIKSIGVTPQ

-800 GICLNVLMNRILEG
+800 GICMNVLMNKILEG
-814 MITVQTLIPY
+814 VITVQTLIPY
-824 KSILICIISI
+824 KAILICVVAI

>member
-35 GIGNICTSFMDYQI
+35 GIGNICTSFMDYQM
-49 RNQIQSNGDF
+49 RDQIKTSGSF
-59 YATFFNINKEKA
+59 YATFTDIDKEKA
-71 QIVTKSSGVTRYGY
+71 SVITKSSGVSEYGY
-85 SQSLGGTILGKNKD
+85 KKDLGSIILDKKDSTSLD
-99 ISLYINAYDKNK
+99 INVFDKNT
-111 IESYR
+111 INSFQI
-116 LTLKE
+116 TLKN
-121 GKYPKNKNEIV
+121 GNYPKNQSEIV
-132 VSEGLLKHLN
+132 VTQALLNKWN
-142 KKIGDKV
+142 KKIGDK
-149 IFEVGDIEYTEGTD
+149 ITLNLGELIYDDMGMIS
-163 IPKLINPQKN
+163 KLKNSQK
-173 TYKIVGILNKTPLS
+173 TTFKIVGTLDKAP
-187 YNSQLFAL
+187 YNSKLFAI
-195 AGFDINSVSNKEE
+195 AGFDINTVNKNEK
-208 FNVSICT
+208 FDVSICT
-215 ENPKDIYKTAIS
+215 KNPKDIYKTAIS
-227 IGENIGLVQA
+227 IGKNIGLVQKDNPQ
-237 DEASDEDYSYDDQ
+237 DESYNYDEQANLYFKDIEY
-250 TLMYY
+250 
-255 KGIDFNESLL
+255 NEGLL

-270 SAYDNINKTLLLVVG
+270 SSYSNINITLLLIVG

-293 PTIATIYNSFSIA
+293 ATIATIYNSFSIA
-306 ISERKKQFGI
+306 ISERKKQFAI

-322 TKSQVMKLVF
+322 TKSQIMKFVF

-343 PIGLLSGTIAIDI
+343 PIGLLSGTVAIDI
-356 VFKVIKTFFKTSVF
+356 VFKVIKTFFKTSMF
-370 GELELRVVFS
+370 GELDLRVVFS
-380 PVVLISS
+380 PIVLILS
-387 TIIILLTIFISAII
+387 TLVILLTIFISALI

-454 RITLFSLII
+454 RITLFSLVI

-478 IETNQINY
+478 IEANQINY
-486 GTITNDLTLYENKL
+486 GSITNDLTLYENNL
-500 FTKEEVQK
+500 LTKEEVQK

-514 KINGIKDIAIDKGY
+514 KINGLKDVAIDKGY

-537 NINKDLKESLKQSGY
+537 NINKDLRESLKQSRY
-552 VDMDNSTYNFIN
+552 VDMDNSNYNFIN
-564 SRLSTPGD
+564 SRLYIPGY

-582 GKFDKETAKA
+582 GKFDRKTAKA

-611 KVVLTN
+611 KVVLSN

-626 TITSYDY
+626 TITSYDS
-633 DGNESEKEVKL
+633 DGKESAKEVKL
-644 KILAITDEILTGNK
+644 KILAITDEILTGNN
-658 QYPQTSFG
+658 QYPETSFG
-666 VVAYDDLIHLLSIK
+666 VVAYDDLIPSLGIT
-680 DDESS
+680 DDKSS
-685 SNSYYVATNQEKSTR
+685 SIYYVATNQEKSTR

-706 AEENSLSVIDSI
+706 AEENNLSVIDSI

-761 KREFAVIKSIGVTPQ
+761 KREFAIIKSIGVTPQ

-800 GICLNVLMNRILEG
+800 GICMNVLMNKILEG

-824 KSILICIISI
+824 KAILICVVAI
-834 FIITFIASYI
+834 FVITFIASYI
-844 PLKKISK
+844 PLKKMSK

>member
-35 GIGNICTSFMDYQI
+35 GIGNICTSFMDYQM
-49 RNQIQSNGDF
+49 RDEIQSSGSF
-59 YATFFNINKEKA
+59 YATFTDIDKEKA
-71 QIVTKSSGVTRYGY
+71 SVITKSSGVSEYGY
-85 SQSLGGTILGKNKD
+85 KKNLGSVIWDKKNSTSLD
-99 ISLYINAYDKNK
+99 INVFDKNT
-111 IESYR
+111 INSFQI
-116 LTLKE
+116 TLKK
-121 GKYPKNKNEIV
+121 GSYPKNESELIV
-132 VSEGLLKHLN
+132 TQDLLNKWN
-142 KKIGDKV
+142 KKIGDK
-149 IFEVGDIEYTEGTD
+149 ITLNLGELIYDDMGMIS
-163 IPKLINPQKN
+163 KLKNSQK
-173 TYKIVGILNKTPLS
+173 TTFKIVGTLDKAP
-187 YNSQLFAL
+187 YNSKLFAIT
-195 AGFDINSVSNKEE
+195 GFDINTVNKNEK
-208 FNVSICT
+208 FDVSICT
-215 ENPKDIYKTAIS
+215 KNPKDIYNTAIS
-227 IGENIGLVQA
+227 IGKNIGLVKEDNPK
-237 DEASDEDYSYDDQ
+237 DESYSYDEQ
-250 TLMYY
+250 TNLYFKDIEY
-255 KGIDFNESLL
+255 NEGLL

-270 SAYDNINKTLLLVVG
+270 SSYDNINTTLILIVA

-293 PTIATIYNSFSIA
+293 ATIATIYNSFSIA

-322 TKSQVMKLVF
+322 TKSQIMKLVF
-332 LEGFLVSIVGI
+332 LEVFLVSIVGI

-356 VFKVIKTFFKTSVF
+356 VFKVIKTFFSTSMF

-454 RITLFSLII
+454 RITLFSLVI

-478 IETNQINY
+478 IEANQINY
-486 GTITNDLTLYENKL
+486 GTITNDLTLYENNL
-500 FTKEEVQK
+500 ITKEEVQK

-514 KINGIKDIAIDKGY
+514 KINGLKDIAIDKGY

-537 NINKDLKESLKQSGY
+537 NINKDLRESLKQSDY

-626 TITSYDY
+626 TVYSYDS
-633 DGNESEKEVKL
+633 DGNEKQKEVKL
-644 KILAITDEILTGNK
+644 KILAITDEILTGDI

-666 VVAYDDLIHLLSIK
+666 VVAYDDLIHSLGIK

-800 GICLNVLMNRILEG
+800 GICMNVIMNRILEG

>member
-12 LKQNKRRTLV
+12 LKQNKRRTFV

-293 PTIATIYNSFSIA
+293 ATIATIYNSFSIA

-356 VFKVIKTFFKTSVF
+356 VFKVIKTFFKTSMF

-478 IETNQINY
+478 IEANQINY

-500 FTKEEVQK
+500 FTKEEVQN
-508 TIDELK
+508 TINELK

-626 TITSYDY
+626 TVYSYDS
-633 DGNESEKEVKL
+633 DGNEKQKEVKL
-644 KILAITDEILTGNK
+644 KILAITDEVLTGDI

-666 VVAYDDLIHLLSIK
+666 VVAYDDLIHSLGIK

>member
-35 GIGNICTSFMDYQI
+35 GIGNICTSFMDYQM
-49 RNQIQSNGDF
+49 RDEIQSSGSF
-59 YATFFNINKEKA
+59 YATFTDIDKEKA
-71 QIVTKSSGVTRYGY
+71 SVITKSSGVSEYGY
-85 SQSLGGTILGKNKD
+85 KKNLGSVIWDKKNSTSLD
-99 ISLYINAYDKNK
+99 INVFDKNT
-111 IESYR
+111 INSFQI
-116 LTLKE
+116 TLKK
-121 GKYPKNKNEIV
+121 GSYPKNESELIV
-132 VSEGLLKHLN
+132 TQDLLNKWN
-142 KKIGDKV
+142 KKIGDK
-149 IFEVGDIEYTEGTD
+149 ITLNLGELIYDDMGMIS
-163 IPKLINPQKN
+163 KLKNSQK
-173 TYKIVGILNKTPLS
+173 TTFKIVGTLDKAP
-187 YNSQLFAL
+187 YNSKLFAIT
-195 AGFDINSVSNKEE
+195 GFDINTVNKNEK
-208 FNVSICT
+208 FDVSICT
-215 ENPKDIYKTAIS
+215 KNPKDIYNTAIS
-227 IGENIGLVQA
+227 IGKNIGLVQKDDPQ
-237 DEASDEDYSYDDQ
+237 DESYN
-250 TLMYY
+250 Y
-255 KGIDFNESLL
+255 NEQANLYFKDIEYNEGLL

-270 SAYDNINKTLLLVVG
+270 SSYSNINITLLLIVG

-293 PTIATIYNSFSIA
+293 ATIATIYNSFSIA
-306 ISERKKQFGI
+306 ISERKKQFAI

-322 TKSQVMKLVF
+322 TKSQIMKFVF

-343 PIGLLSGTIAIDI
+343 PIGLLSGTVAIDI
-356 VFKVIKTFFKTSVF
+356 VFKVIKTFFKTSMF
-370 GELELRVVFS
+370 GELDLRVVFS
-380 PVVLISS
+380 PIVLILS
-387 TIIILLTIFISAII
+387 TLVILLTIFISALI

-454 RITLFSLII
+454 RITLFSLVI

-478 IETNQINY
+478 IEANQINY
-486 GTITNDLTLYENKL
+486 GSITNDLTLYENNL
-500 FTKEEVQK
+500 LTKEEVQK

-514 KINGIKDIAIDKGY
+514 KINGLKDVAIDKGY

-537 NINKDLKESLKQSGY
+537 NINKDLRESLKQSRY
-552 VDMDNSTYNFIN
+552 VDMDNSNYNFIN
-564 SRLSTPGD
+564 SRLYIPGY

-582 GKFDKETAKA
+582 GKFDRKTAKA

-611 KVVLTN
+611 KVVLSN

-626 TITSYDY
+626 TITSYDS
-633 DGNESEKEVKL
+633 DGKESAKEVKL
-644 KILAITDEILTGNK
+644 KILAITDEILTGNN
-658 QYPQTSFG
+658 QYPETSFG
-666 VVAYDDLIHLLSIK
+666 VVAYDDLIPSLGIT
-680 DDESS
+680 DDKSS
-685 SNSYYVATNQEKSTR
+685 SIYYVATNQEKSTR

-706 AEENSLSVIDSI
+706 AEENNLSVIDSI

-761 KREFAVIKSIGVTPQ
+761 KREFAIIKSIGVTPQ

-800 GICLNVLMNRILEG
+800 GICMNVLMNKILEG
-814 MITVQTLIPY
+814 VITVQTLIPY
-824 KSILICIISI
+824 KAILICVVAI

>member
-12 LKQNKRRTLV
+12 LKQNKKRTLV

-35 GIGNICTSFMDYQI
+35 GIGNICTSFMDYQM
-49 RNQIQSNGDF
+49 RDQIKTSGSF
-59 YATFFNINKEKA
+59 YATFTDIDKEKA
-71 QIVTKSSGVTRYGY
+71 DIITKSSGVSEYGY
-85 SQSLGGTILGKNKD
+85 KKNLGSVILDKKNSTSLD
-99 ISLYINAYDKNK
+99 INVFDKNT
-111 IESYR
+111 INSFQI
-116 LTLKE
+116 TLKK
-121 GKYPKNKNEIV
+121 GSYPKNESELIV
-132 VSEGLLKHLN
+132 TQDLLNKWN
-142 KKIGDKV
+142 KKIGDK
-149 IFEVGDIEYTEGTD
+149 ITLNLGELIYDDMGMIS
-163 IPKLINPQKN
+163 KLKNPQK
-173 TYKIVGILNKTPLS
+173 TTFKIVGTLDKAP
-187 YNSQLFAL
+187 YNSKLFAIT
-195 AGFDINSVSNKEE
+195 GFDINTVNKNEN
-208 FNVSICT
+208 FDVSICT
-215 ENPKDIYKTAIS
+215 KNPKDIYKTAIS
-227 IGENIGLVQA
+227 IGKNIGLVQKDNPQ
-237 DEASDEDYSYDDQ
+237 DESYNYDEQANLYFKDIEY
-250 TLMYY
+250 
-255 KGIDFNESLL
+255 NEGLL

-270 SAYDNINKTLLLVVG
+270 SSYSNINITLLLIVG

-293 PTIATIYNSFSIA
+293 ATIATIYNSFSIA
-306 ISERKKQFGI
+306 ISERKKQFAI

-322 TKSQVMKLVF
+322 TKSQIMKFVF

-343 PIGLLSGTIAIDI
+343 PIGLLSGTVAIDI
-356 VFKVIKTFFKTSVF
+356 VFKVIKTFFKTSMF
-370 GELELRVVFS
+370 GELDLRVVFS
-380 PVVLISS
+380 PIVLILS
-387 TIIILLTIFISAII
+387 TLVILLTIFISALI

-429 KLVKKIFKTEGEL
+429 KLIKKIFKTEGEL

-454 RITLFSLII
+454 RITLFSLVI

-478 IETNQINY
+478 IEANQINY
-486 GTITNDLTLYENKL
+486 GSITNDLTLYENNL
-500 FTKEEVQK
+500 LTKEEVQK

-514 KINGIKDIAIDKGY
+514 KINGLKDVAIDKGY

-537 NINKDLKESLKQSGY
+537 NINKDLRESLKQSRY
-552 VDMDNSTYNFIN
+552 VDMDNSNYNFIN
-564 SRLSTPGD
+564 SRLYIPGY

-582 GKFDKETAKA
+582 GKFDRKTAKA

-611 KVVLTN
+611 KVVLSN

-626 TITSYDY
+626 TITSYDS
-633 DGNESEKEVKL
+633 DGKESAKEVKL
-644 KILAITDEILTGNK
+644 KILAITDEILTGNN
-658 QYPQTSFG
+658 QYPETSFG
-666 VVAYDDLIHLLSIK
+666 VVAYDDLIPSLGIT
-680 DDESS
+680 DDKSS
-685 SNSYYVATNQEKSTR
+685 SIYYVATNREKSTR

-706 AEENSLSVIDSI
+706 AEENNLSVIDSI

-800 GICLNVLMNRILEG
+800 GICMNVIMNRILEG

>member
-35 GIGNICTSFMDYQI
+35 GIGNICTSFMDYQM
-49 RNQIQSNGDF
+49 RDEIQSSGSF
-59 YATFFNINKEKA
+59 YATFTDIDKEKA
-71 QIVTKSSGVTRYGY
+71 SVITKSSGVSEYGY
-85 SQSLGGTILGKNKD
+85 KKNLGSVIWDKKNSTSLD
-99 ISLYINAYDKNK
+99 INVFDKNT
-111 IESYR
+111 INSFQI
-116 LTLKE
+116 TLKK
-121 GKYPKNKNEIV
+121 GSYPKNESELIV
-132 VSEGLLKHLN
+132 TQDLLNKWN
-142 KKIGDKV
+142 KKIGDK
-149 IFEVGDIEYTEGTD
+149 ITLNLGELIYDDMGMIS
-163 IPKLINPQKN
+163 KLKNSQK
-173 TYKIVGILNKTPLS
+173 TTFKIVGTLDKAP
-187 YNSQLFAL
+187 YNSKLFAI
-195 AGFDINSVSNKEE
+195 AGFDINTVNKNEK
-208 FNVSICT
+208 FDVSICT
-215 ENPKDIYKTAIS
+215 KNPKDIYKTAIS
-227 IGENIGLVQA
+227 IGKNIGLAQKDNPQDESYNYDEQA
-237 DEASDEDYSYDDQ
+237 NLYFKDIEY
-250 TLMYY
+250 
-255 KGIDFNESLL
+255 NEGLL

-270 SAYDNINKTLLLVVG
+270 SSYSNINITLLLIVG

-293 PTIATIYNSFSIA
+293 ATIATIYNSFSIA
-306 ISERKKQFGI
+306 ISERKKQFAI

-322 TKSQVMKLVF
+322 TKSQIMKFVF

-343 PIGLLSGTIAIDI
+343 PIGLLSGTVAIDI
-356 VFKVIKTFFKTSVF
+356 VFKVIKTFFKTSMF
-370 GELELRVVFS
+370 GELDLRVVFS
-380 PVVLISS
+380 PIVLILS
-387 TIIILLTIFISAII
+387 TLVILLTIFISALI

-415 KNSSNLKVGKIKSS
+415 RNSSNLKVGKIKSS

-454 RITLFSLII
+454 RITLFSLVI

-478 IETNQINY
+478 IEANQINY
-486 GTITNDLTLYENKL
+486 GSITNDLTLYENNL
-500 FTKEEVQK
+500 LTKEEVQK

-514 KINGIKDIAIDKGY
+514 KINGLKDVAIDKGY

-537 NINKDLKESLKQSGY
+537 NINKDLRESLKQSRY
-552 VDMDNSTYNFIN
+552 VDMDNSNYNFIN
-564 SRLSTPGD
+564 SRLYIPGY

-582 GKFDKETAKA
+582 GKFDRKTAKA

-611 KVVLTN
+611 KVVLSN

-626 TITSYDY
+626 TITSYDS
-633 DGNESEKEVKL
+633 DGKESEKEVKL
-644 KILAITDEILTGNK
+644 KILAITDEILTGNN
-658 QYPQTSFG
+658 QYPETSFG
-666 VVAYDDLIHLLSIK
+666 VVAYDDLIPSLGIT
-680 DDESS
+680 DDKSS
-685 SNSYYVATNQEKSTR
+685 SIYYVATNREKSTR

-706 AEENSLSVIDSI
+706 AEENNLSVIDSI

-800 GICLNVLMNRILEG
+800 GICMNVLMNKILEG

-824 KSILICIISI
+824 KAILICVVAI
-834 FIITFIASYI
+834 FVITFIASYI
-844 PLKKISK
+844 PLKKMSK

>member
-35 GIGNICTSFMDYQI
+35 GIGNICTSFMDYQM
-49 RNQIQSNGDF
+49 RGQIQSSGSF
-59 YATFFNINKEKA
+59 YATFTDIDKEKA
-71 QIVTKSSGVTRYGY
+71 SVITKSSGVSEYGY
-85 SQSLGGTILGKNKD
+85 KKNLGSVILDKKNSTSLD
-99 ISLYINAYDKNK
+99 INVFDKNT
-111 IESYR
+111 INSFQI
-116 LTLKE
+116 TLKK
-121 GKYPKNKNEIV
+121 GSYPKNESELIV
-132 VSEGLLKHLN
+132 TQDLLNKWN
-142 KKIGDKV
+142 KKIGDK
-149 IFEVGDIEYTEGTD
+149 ITLNLGELIYDDMGMIS
-163 IPKLINPQKN
+163 KLKNSQK
-173 TYKIVGILNKTPLS
+173 TTFKIVGTLDKAP
-187 YNSQLFAL
+187 YNSKLFAIT
-195 AGFDINSVSNKEE
+195 GFDINTVNKNEK
-208 FNVSICT
+208 FDVSICT
-215 ENPKDIYKTAIS
+215 KNPKDIYKTAIS
-227 IGENIGLVQA
+227 IGKNIGLVQKDDPQ
-237 DEASDEDYSYDDQ
+237 DESYNYDEQANLYFKDIEY
-250 TLMYY
+250 
-255 KGIDFNESLL
+255 NEGLL

-270 SAYDNINKTLLLVVG
+270 SSYDNINITLLLIVG

-293 PTIATIYNSFSIA
+293 ATIATIYNSFSIA
-306 ISERKKQFGI
+306 ISERKKQFAI

-322 TKSQVMKLVF
+322 TKSQIMKFVF

-343 PIGLLSGTIAIDI
+343 PIGLLSGTVAIDI
-356 VFKVIKTFFKTSVF
+356 VFKVIKTFFKTSMF
-370 GELELRVVFS
+370 GELDLRVVFS
-380 PVVLISS
+380 PIVLILS
-387 TIIILLTIFISAII
+387 TLVILLTIFISALI

-454 RITLFSLII
+454 RITLFSLVI

-478 IETNQINY
+478 VEANQINY
-486 GTITNDLTLYENKL
+486 GSITNDLTLYENNL
-500 FTKEEVQK
+500 LTKEEVQK

-514 KINGIKDIAIDKGY
+514 KINGLKDVAIDKGY

-537 NINKDLKESLKQSGY
+537 NINKDLRESLKQSRY
-552 VDMDNSTYNFIN
+552 VDMDNSNYNFIN
-564 SRLSTPGD
+564 SRLYIPGY

-582 GKFDKETAKA
+582 GKFDRKTAKA

-611 KVVLTN
+611 KVVLSN

-626 TITSYDY
+626 TITSYDS
-633 DGNESEKEVKL
+633 DGKESEKEVKL
-644 KILAITDEILTGNK
+644 KILAITDEILTGNN
-658 QYPQTSFG
+658 QYPETSFG
-666 VVAYDDLIHLLSIK
+666 VVAYDDLIPSLGIT
-680 DDESS
+680 DDKSS
-685 SNSYYVATNQEKSTR
+685 SNLYYVATNQEKSTR

-706 AEENSLSVIDSI
+706 AEENNLSVIDSI

-761 KREFAVIKSIGVTPQ
+761 KREFAIIKSIGVTPQ

-800 GICLNVLMNRILEG
+800 GICMNVLMNRILEG

-824 KSILICIISI
+824 KAILICVVAI

>member
-35 GIGNICTSFMDYQI
+35 GIGNICTSFMDYQM
-49 RNQIQSNGDF
+49 RDQIKTSGSF
-59 YATFFNINKEKA
+59 YATFTDIDKEKA
-71 QIVTKSSGVTRYGY
+71 SVITKSSGVSEYGY
-85 SQSLGGTILGKNKD
+85 KKDLGSIILDKKDSTSLD
-99 ISLYINAYDKNK
+99 INVFDKNT
-111 IESYR
+111 INSFQI
-116 LTLKE
+116 TLKN
-121 GKYPKNKNEIV
+121 GNYPKNQSEIV
-132 VSEGLLKHLN
+132 VTQALLNKWN
-142 KKIGDKV
+142 KKIGDK
-149 IFEVGDIEYTEGTD
+149 ITLNLGELIYDDMGMIS
-163 IPKLINPQKN
+163 KLKNSQK
-173 TYKIVGILNKTPLS
+173 TTFKIVGTLDKAP
-187 YNSQLFAL
+187 YNSKLFAI
-195 AGFDINSVSNKEE
+195 AGFDINTVDKNEN
-208 FNVSICT
+208 FDVSICT
-215 ENPKDIYKTAIS
+215 KNPKDIYKTAIS
-227 IGENIGLVQA
+227 IGENIGLVQKDDPQ
-237 DEASDEDYSYDDQ
+237 DESYNYDEQANLYFKDIEY
-250 TLMYY
+250 
-255 KGIDFNESLL
+255 NEGLL

-270 SAYDNINKTLLLVVG
+270 SSYSNINITLLLIVG

-293 PTIATIYNSFSIA
+293 ATIATIYNSFSIA
-306 ISERKKQFGI
+306 ISERKKQFAI

-322 TKSQVMKLVF
+322 TKSQIMKFVF

-343 PIGLLSGTIAIDI
+343 PIGLLSGTVAIDI
-356 VFKVIKTFFKTSVF
+356 VFKVIKTFFKTSMF
-370 GELELRVVFS
+370 GELDLRVVFS
-380 PVVLISS
+380 PIVLILS
-387 TIIILLTIFISAII
+387 TLVILLTIFISALI

-429 KLVKKIFKTEGEL
+429 KLIKKIFKTEGEL

-454 RITLFSLII
+454 RITLFSLVI

-478 IETNQINY
+478 IEANQINY
-486 GTITNDLTLYENKL
+486 GSITNDLTLYENNL
-500 FTKEEVQK
+500 LTKEEVQK

-514 KINGIKDIAIDKGY
+514 KINGLKDVAIDKGY

-537 NINKDLKESLKQSGY
+537 NINKDLRESLKQSDY

-564 SRLSTPGD
+564 SRLYIPGY

-582 GKFDKETAKA
+582 GKFDRKTAKA

-611 KVVLTN
+611 KVVLSN

-626 TITSYDY
+626 TITSYDS
-633 DGNESEKEVKL
+633 DGKESAKEVKL
-644 KILAITDEILTGNK
+644 KILAITDEILTGNN
-658 QYPQTSFG
+658 QYPETSFG
-666 VVAYDDLIHLLSIK
+666 VVAYDDLIPSLGIT
-680 DDESS
+680 DDKSS
-685 SNSYYVATNQEKSTR
+685 SIYYVATNREKSTR

-706 AEENSLSVIDSI
+706 AEENNLSVIDSI

-800 GICLNVLMNRILEG
+800 GICMNVLMNKILEG

-824 KSILICIISI
+824 KAILICVVAI
-834 FIITFIASYI
+834 FVITFIASYI
-844 PLKKISK
+844 PLKKMSK

>member
-35 GIGNICTSFMDYQI
+35 GIGNICTSFMDYQM
-49 RNQIQSNGDF
+49 RDQIKTSGSF
-59 YATFFNINKEKA
+59 YATFTDIDKEKA
-71 QIVTKSSGVTRYGY
+71 SVITKSSGVSEYGY
-85 SQSLGGTILGKNKD
+85 KKNLGSVILDKKNSTSLD
-99 ISLYINAYDKNK
+99 INVFDKNT
-111 IESYR
+111 INSFQI
-116 LTLKE
+116 TLKK
-121 GKYPKNKNEIV
+121 GSYPKNESELIV
-132 VSEGLLKHLN
+132 TQDLLNKWN
-142 KKIGDKV
+142 KKIGDK
-149 IFEVGDIEYTEGTD
+149 ITLNLGELIYDDMGMIS
-163 IPKLINPQKN
+163 KLKNSQK
-173 TYKIVGILNKTPLS
+173 TTFKIVGTLDKAP
-187 YNSQLFAL
+187 YNSKLFAIT
-195 AGFDINSVSNKEE
+195 GFDINTVNKNEK
-208 FNVSICT
+208 FDVSICT
-215 ENPKDIYKTAIS
+215 KNPKDIYKTAIS
-227 IGENIGLVQA
+227 IGKNIGLAQKDNPQDESYNYDEQA
-237 DEASDEDYSYDDQ
+237 NLYFKDIEY
-250 TLMYY
+250 
-255 KGIDFNESLL
+255 NEGLL

-270 SAYDNINKTLLLVVG
+270 SSYSNINITLLLIVG

-293 PTIATIYNSFSIA
+293 ATIATIYNSFSIA
-306 ISERKKQFGI
+306 ISERKKQFAI

-322 TKSQVMKLVF
+322 TKSQIMKFVF

-343 PIGLLSGTIAIDI
+343 PIGLLSGTVAIDI
-356 VFKVIKTFFKTSVF
+356 VFKVIKTFFKTSMF
-370 GELELRVVFS
+370 GELDLRVVFS
-380 PVVLISS
+380 PIVLILS
-387 TIIILLTIFISAII
+387 TLVILLTIFISALI

-429 KLVKKIFKTEGEL
+429 KLIKKIFKTEGEL

-454 RITLFSLII
+454 RITLFSLVI

-478 IETNQINY
+478 IEANQINY
-486 GTITNDLTLYENKL
+486 GSITNDLTLYENNL
-500 FTKEEVQK
+500 LTKEEVQK

-514 KINGIKDIAIDKGY
+514 KINGLKDVAIDKGY

-537 NINKDLKESLKQSGY
+537 NINKDLRESLKQSRY
-552 VDMDNSTYNFIN
+552 VDMDNSNYNFIN
-564 SRLSTPGD
+564 SRLYIPGY

-582 GKFDKETAKA
+582 GKFDRKTAKA

-611 KVVLTN
+611 KVVLSN

-626 TITSYDY
+626 TITSYDS
-633 DGNESEKEVKL
+633 DEKESAKEVKL
-644 KILAITDEILTGNK
+644 KILAITDEILTGNN
-658 QYPQTSFG
+658 QYPETSFG
-666 VVAYDDLIHLLSIK
+666 VVAYDDLIPSLGIT
-680 DDESS
+680 DDKSS
-685 SNSYYVATNQEKSTR
+685 SIYYVATNREKSTR

-706 AEENSLSVIDSI
+706 AEENNLSVIDSI

-800 GICLNVLMNRILEG
+800 GICMNVLMNKILEG

-824 KSILICIISI
+824 KAILICVVAI
-834 FIITFIASYI
+834 FVITFIASYI
-844 PLKKISK
+844 PLKKMSK

>member
-35 GIGNICTSFMDYQI
+35 GIGNICTSFMDYQM
-49 RNQIQSNGDF
+49 RDEIQSSGSF
-59 YATFFNINKEKA
+59 YATFTDIDKEKA
-71 QIVTKSSGVTRYGY
+71 SVITKSSGVSEYGY
-85 SQSLGGTILGKNKD
+85 KKNLGSVIWDKKNSTSLD
-99 ISLYINAYDKNK
+99 INVFDKNT
-111 IESYR
+111 INSFQI
-116 LTLKE
+116 TLKK
-121 GKYPKNKNEIV
+121 GSYPKNESELIV
-132 VSEGLLKHLN
+132 TQDLLNKWN
-142 KKIGDKV
+142 KKIGDK
-149 IFEVGDIEYTEGTD
+149 ITLNLGELIYDDMGMIS
-163 IPKLINPQKN
+163 KLKNSQK
-173 TYKIVGILNKTPLS
+173 TTFKIVGTLDKAP
-187 YNSQLFAL
+187 YNSKLFAIT
-195 AGFDINSVSNKEE
+195 GFDINTVNKNEK
-208 FNVSICT
+208 FDVSICT
-215 ENPKDIYKTAIS
+215 KNPKDIYNTAIS
-227 IGENIGLVQA
+227 IGKNIGLVQKDDPQ
-237 DEASDEDYSYDDQ
+237 DESYN
-250 TLMYY
+250 Y
-255 KGIDFNESLL
+255 NEQANLYFKDIEYNEGLL

-270 SAYDNINKTLLLVVG
+270 SSYSNINITLLLIVG

-293 PTIATIYNSFSIA
+293 ATIATIYNSFSIA
-306 ISERKKQFGI
+306 ISERKKQFAI

-322 TKSQVMKLVF
+322 TKSQIMKFVF

-343 PIGLLSGTIAIDI
+343 PIGLLSGTVAIDI
-356 VFKVIKTFFKTSVF
+356 VFKVIKTFFKTSMF
-370 GELELRVVFS
+370 GELDLRVVFS
-380 PVVLISS
+380 PIVLILS
-387 TIIILLTIFISAII
+387 TLVILLTIFISALI

-454 RITLFSLII
+454 RITLFSLVI

-478 IETNQINY
+478 IEANQINY
-486 GTITNDLTLYENKL
+486 GSITNDLTLYENNL
-500 FTKEEVQK
+500 LTKEEVQK

-514 KINGIKDIAIDKGY
+514 KINGLKDVAIDKGY

-537 NINKDLKESLKQSGY
+537 NINKDLRESLKQSRY
-552 VDMDNSTYNFIN
+552 VDMDNSNYNFIN
-564 SRLSTPGD
+564 SRLYIPGY

-582 GKFDKETAKA
+582 GKFDRKTAKA

-611 KVVLTN
+611 KVVLSN

-626 TITSYDY
+626 TITSYDS
-633 DGNESEKEVKL
+633 DGKESAKEVKL
-644 KILAITDEILTGNK
+644 KILAITDEILTGNN
-658 QYPQTSFG
+658 QYPETSFG
-666 VVAYDDLIHLLSIK
+666 VVAYDDLIPSLGIT
-680 DDESS
+680 DDKSS
-685 SNSYYVATNQEKSTR
+685 SIYYVATNREKSTR

-706 AEENSLSVIDSI
+706 AEENNLSVIDSI

-761 KREFAVIKSIGVTPQ
+761 KREFAIIKSIGVTPQ

-800 GICLNVLMNRILEG
+800 GICMNVLMNKILEG
-814 MITVQTLIPY
+814 VITVQTLIPY
-824 KSILICIISI
+824 KAILICVVAI

>member
-35 GIGNICTSFMDYQI
+35 GIGNICTSFMDYQM
-49 RNQIQSNGDF
+49 RDEIQSSGSF
-59 YATFFNINKEKA
+59 YATFTDIDKEKA
-71 QIVTKSSGVTRYGY
+71 SVITKSSGVSEYGY
-85 SQSLGGTILGKNKD
+85 KKNLGSVILDKKNSTSID
-99 ISLYINAYDKNK
+99 INVFDKNT
-111 IESYR
+111 INSFQI
-116 LTLKE
+116 TLKK
-121 GKYPKNKNEIV
+121 GSYPKNESELIV
-132 VSEGLLKHLN
+132 TQDLLNKWN
-142 KKIGDKV
+142 KKIGDK
-149 IFEVGDIEYTEGTD
+149 ITLNLGELIYDDMGMIS
-163 IPKLINPQKN
+163 KLKNPQK
-173 TYKIVGILNKTPLS
+173 TTFKIVGTLDKAL
-187 YNSQLFAL
+187 YNSKFAI
-195 AGFDINSVSNKEE
+195 AGFDINSVDKNEK
-208 FNVSICT
+208 FDVSICT
-215 ENPKDIYKTAIS
+215 KNPKDIYKTAIS
-227 IGENIGLVQA
+227 IGKNIGLVQKDNPK
-237 DEASDEDYSYDDQ
+237 DESYNYDEQANLYFKDIEY
-250 TLMYY
+250 
-255 KGIDFNESLL
+255 NEGLL

-270 SAYDNINKTLLLVVG
+270 SSYSNINITLLLIVG

-293 PTIATIYNSFSIA
+293 ATIATIYNSFSIA
-306 ISERKKQFGI
+306 ISERKKQFAI

-322 TKSQVMKLVF
+322 TKSQIMKFVF

-343 PIGLLSGTIAIDI
+343 PIGLLSGTVAIDI
-356 VFKVIKTFFKTSVF
+356 VFKVIKTFFKTSMF
-370 GELELRVVFS
+370 GELDLRVVFS
-380 PVVLISS
+380 PIVLILS
-387 TIIILLTIFISAII
+387 TLVILLTIFISALI

-454 RITLFSLII
+454 RITLFSLVI

-478 IETNQINY
+478 VEANQINY
-486 GTITNDLTLYENKL
+486 GSITNDLTLYENNL
-500 FTKEEVQK
+500 LTKEEVQK

-514 KINGIKDIAIDKGY
+514 KINGLKDVAIDKGY

-537 NINKDLKESLKQSGY
+537 NINKDLRESLKQSHY
-552 VDMDNSTYNFIN
+552 VDMDNSNYNFIN
-564 SRLSTPGD
+564 SRLYIPGY

-582 GKFDKETAKA
+582 GKFDRKTAKA

-611 KVVLTN
+611 KVVLSN

-626 TITSYDY
+626 TITSYDS
-633 DGNESEKEVKL
+633 DGKESEKEVKL
-644 KILAITDEILTGNK
+644 KILAITDEILTGNN
-658 QYPQTSFG
+658 QYPETSFG
-666 VVAYDDLIHLLSIK
+666 VVAYDDLIPSLGIT

-685 SNSYYVATNQEKSTR
+685 SNLYYVATNQEKSTR

-706 AEENSLSVIDSI
+706 AEENNLSVMDSI

-761 KREFAVIKSIGVTPQ
+761 KREFAIIKSIGVTPQ

-800 GICLNVLMNRILEG
+800 GICMNVLMNKILEG
-814 MITVQTLIPY
+814 VITVQTLIPY
-824 KSILICIISI
+824 KAILICVVAI

>member
-35 GIGNICTSFMDYQI
+35 GIGNICTSFMDYQM
-49 RNQIQSNGDF
+49 RDQIKTSGSF
-59 YATFFNINKEKA
+59 YATFTDIDKEKA
-71 QIVTKSSGVTRYGY
+71 SVITKSSGVSEYGY
-85 SQSLGGTILGKNKD
+85 KKNLGSVIWDKKNSTSLD
-99 ISLYINAYDKNK
+99 INVFDKNT
-111 IESYR
+111 INSFQI
-116 LTLKE
+116 TLKK
-121 GKYPKNKNEIV
+121 GSYPKNESELIV
-132 VSEGLLKHLN
+132 TQDLLNKWN
-142 KKIGDKV
+142 KKIGDK
-149 IFEVGDIEYTEGTD
+149 ITLNLGELIYDDMGMIS
-163 IPKLINPQKN
+163 KLKNSQK
-173 TYKIVGILNKTPLS
+173 TTFKIVGTLDKAP
-187 YNSQLFAL
+187 YNSKLFAIT
-195 AGFDINSVSNKEE
+195 GFDINTVNKNEK
-208 FNVSICT
+208 FDVSICT
-215 ENPKDIYKTAIS
+215 KNPKDIYNTAIS
-227 IGENIGLVQA
+227 IGKNIGLVKEDNPKDESYNYNEQA
-237 DEASDEDYSYDDQ
+237 NLYFKDIEY
-250 TLMYY
+250 
-255 KGIDFNESLL
+255 NEGLL

-270 SAYDNINKTLLLVVG
+270 SSYSNINITLLLIVG

-293 PTIATIYNSFSIA
+293 ATIATIYNSFSIA

-322 TKSQVMKLVF
+322 TKSQIMKLVF

-343 PIGLLSGTIAIDI
+343 PIGLLSGTVAIDI
-356 VFKVIKTFFKTSVF
+356 VFKVIKTFFKTSMF
-370 GELELRVVFS
+370 GELDLRVVFS
-380 PVVLISS
+380 PIVLIVS
-387 TIIILLTIFISAII
+387 TLVILLTIFISALI

-454 RITLFSLII
+454 RITLFSLVI

-478 IETNQINY
+478 IEANQINY
-486 GTITNDLTLYENKL
+486 GSITNDLTLYENNL
-500 FTKEEVQK
+500 LTKEEVQK

-514 KINGIKDIAIDKGY
+514 KINGLKDVAIDKGY
-528 NLNVHVDEK
+528 NLNLNVHVDEK
-537 NINKDLKESLKQSGY
+537 NINKDLRESLKQSDY

-564 SRLSTPGD
+564 SRLYTPGD

-582 GKFDKETAKA
+582 GKFDRKTAKA

-611 KVVLTN
+611 KVVLSN

-626 TITSYDY
+626 TITSYDS
-633 DGNESEKEVKL
+633 DGKESEKEVKL
-644 KILAITDEILTGNK
+644 KILAITDEILTGNN
-658 QYPQTSFG
+658 QYPETSFG
-666 VVAYDDLIHLLSIK
+666 VVAYDDLIPSLGIT
-680 DDESS
+680 DDKSS
-685 SNSYYVATNQEKSTR
+685 SIYYVATNREKSTR

-706 AEENSLSVIDSI
+706 AEENNLSVIDSI

-761 KREFAVIKSIGVTPQ
+761 KREFAIIKSIGVTPQ

-800 GICLNVLMNRILEG
+800 GICMNVLMNKILEG
-814 MITVQTLIPY
+814 VITVQTLIPY
-824 KSILICIISI
+824 KAILICVVAI

>member
-35 GIGNICTSFMDYQI
+35 GIGNICTSFMDYQM
-49 RNQIQSNGDF
+49 RDEIQSSGSF
-59 YATFFNINKEKA
+59 YATFTDIDKEKA
-71 QIVTKSSGVTRYGY
+71 SVITKSSGVSEYGY
-85 SQSLGGTILGKNKD
+85 KKNLGSVILDKKNSTSLD
-99 ISLYINAYDKNK
+99 INVFDKNT
-111 IESYR
+111 INSFQI
-116 LTLKE
+116 TLKK
-121 GKYPKNKNEIV
+121 GSYPKNESELIV
-132 VSEGLLKHLN
+132 TQDLLNKWN
-142 KKIGDKV
+142 KKIGDK
-149 IFEVGDIEYTEGTD
+149 ITLNLGELIYDDMGMIS
-163 IPKLINPQKN
+163 KLKNPQK
-173 TYKIVGILNKTPLS
+173 TTFKIVGTLDKAL
-187 YNSQLFAL
+187 YNSKFAI
-195 AGFDINSVSNKEE
+195 AGFDINSVDKNEK
-208 FNVSICT
+208 FDVSICT
-215 ENPKDIYKTAIS
+215 KNPKDIYKTAIS
-227 IGENIGLVQA
+227 IGKNIGLVQKDNPK
-237 DEASDEDYSYDDQ
+237 DESYNYDEQANLYFKDIEY
-250 TLMYY
+250 
-255 KGIDFNESLL
+255 NEGLL

-270 SAYDNINKTLLLVVG
+270 SSYSNINITLLLIVG

-293 PTIATIYNSFSIA
+293 ATIATIYNSFSIA

-322 TKSQVMKLVF
+322 TKSQIMKLVF

-343 PIGLLSGTIAIDI
+343 PIGLLSGTVAIDI
-356 VFKVIKTFFKTSVF
+356 VFKVIKTFFKTSMF
-370 GELELRVVFS
+370 GELDFRVVFT
-380 PVVLISS
+380 PIVFILS
-387 TIIILLTIFISAII
+387 TLVILLTIFISALI

-454 RITLFSLII
+454 RITLFSLVI

-500 FTKEEVQK
+500 FTKEEVQN

-514 KINGIKDIAIDKGY
+514 TINGLKDIAIDKGY

-537 NINKDLKESLKQSGY
+537 NINKDLRESLKQSHY
-552 VDMDNSTYNFIN
+552 VDMDNSNYNFIN
-564 SRLSTPGD
+564 SRLYIPGY

-582 GKFDKETAKA
+582 GKFDRKTAKA

-611 KVVLTN
+611 KVVLSN

-626 TITSYDY
+626 TITSYDS
-633 DGNESEKEVKL
+633 DGKESEKEVKL
-644 KILAITDEILTGNK
+644 KILAITDEILTGNN
-658 QYPQTSFG
+658 QYPETSFG
-666 VVAYDDLIHLLSIK
+666 VVAYDDLIPSLGIT

-685 SNSYYVATNQEKSTR
+685 SNLYYVATNQEKSTR

-706 AEENSLSVIDSI
+706 AEENNLSVMDSI

-761 KREFAVIKSIGVTPQ
+761 KREFAIIKSIGVTPQ

-790 ILSLLYGIPI
+790 ILSLIYGIPI
-800 GICLNVLMNRILEG
+800 GICMNVIMNRILEG

-824 KSILICIISI
+824 KAILICVVAI
-834 FIITFIASYI
+834 FVITFIASYI
-844 PLKKISK
+844 PLKKMSK

>member
-35 GIGNICTSFMDYQI
+35 GIGNICTSFMDYQM
-49 RNQIQSNGDF
+49 RDQIKTSGSF
-59 YATFFNINKEKA
+59 YATFTDIDKEKA
-71 QIVTKSSGVTRYGY
+71 SVITKSSGVSEYGY
-85 SQSLGGTILGKNKD
+85 KKDLGSIILDKKDSTSLD
-99 ISLYINAYDKNK
+99 INVFDKNT
-111 IESYR
+111 INSFQI
-116 LTLKE
+116 TLKN
-121 GKYPKNKNEIV
+121 GNYPKNQSEIV
-132 VSEGLLKHLN
+132 VTQALLNKWN
-142 KKIGDKV
+142 KKIGDK
-149 IFEVGDIEYTEGTD
+149 ITLNLGELIYDDMGMIS
-163 IPKLINPQKN
+163 KLKNSQK
-173 TYKIVGILNKTPLS
+173 TTFKIVGTLDKAP
-187 YNSQLFAL
+187 YNSKLFAI
-195 AGFDINSVSNKEE
+195 AGFDINTVNKNEK
-208 FNVSICT
+208 FDVSICT
-215 ENPKDIYKTAIS
+215 KNPKDIYKTAIS
-227 IGENIGLVQA
+227 IGKNIGLVQKDNPQ
-237 DEASDEDYSYDDQ
+237 DESYNYDEQANLYFKDIEY
-250 TLMYY
+250 
-255 KGIDFNESLL
+255 NEGLL

-270 SAYDNINKTLLLVVG
+270 SSYSNINITLLLIVG

-293 PTIATIYNSFSIA
+293 ATIATIYNSFSIA
-306 ISERKKQFGI
+306 ISERKKQFAI

-322 TKSQVMKLVF
+322 TKSQIMKFVF

-343 PIGLLSGTIAIDI
+343 PIGLLSGTVAIDI
-356 VFKVIKTFFKTSVF
+356 VFKVIKTFFKTSMF
-370 GELELRVVFS
+370 GELDLRVVFS
-380 PVVLISS
+380 PIVLILS
-387 TIIILLTIFISAII
+387 TLVILLTIFISALI

-454 RITLFSLII
+454 RITLFSLVI

-478 IETNQINY
+478 IEANQINY
-486 GTITNDLTLYENKL
+486 GSITNDLTLYENNL
-500 FTKEEVQK
+500 LTKEEVQK

-514 KINGIKDIAIDKGY
+514 KINGLKDVAIDKGY

-537 NINKDLKESLKQSGY
+537 NINKDLRESLKQSRY
-552 VDMDNSTYNFIN
+552 VNMDNSNYNFIN
-564 SRLSTPGD
+564 SRLYIPGY

-582 GKFDKETAKA
+582 GKFDRKTAKA

-611 KVVLTN
+611 KVVLSN

-626 TITSYDY
+626 TITSYDS
-633 DGNESEKEVKL
+633 DGKESAKEVKL
-644 KILAITDEILTGNK
+644 KILAITDEILTGNN
-658 QYPQTSFG
+658 QYPETSFG
-666 VVAYDDLIHLLSIK
+666 VVAYDDLIPSLGIT
-680 DDESS
+680 DDKSS
-685 SNSYYVATNQEKSTR
+685 SIYYVATNQEKSTR

-706 AEENSLSVIDSI
+706 AEENNLSVIDSI

-761 KREFAVIKSIGVTPQ
+761 KREFAIIKSIGVTPQ

-800 GICLNVLMNRILEG
+800 GICMNVLMNKILEG
-814 MITVQTLIPY
+814 VITVQTLIPY
-824 KSILICIISI
+824 KAILICVVAI

>member
-35 GIGNICTSFMDYQI
+35 GIGNICTSFMDYQM
-49 RNQIQSNGDF
+49 RGQIQSSGSF
-59 YATFFNINKEKA
+59 YATFTDIDKEKA
-71 QIVTKSSGVTRYGY
+71 SVITKSSGVSEYGY
-85 SQSLGGTILGKNKD
+85 KKNLGSVIWDKKNSTSLD
-99 ISLYINAYDKNK
+99 INVFDKNT
-111 IESYR
+111 INSFQI
-116 LTLKE
+116 TLKK
-121 GKYPKNKNEIV
+121 GSYPKNESELIV
-132 VSEGLLKHLN
+132 TQDLLNKWN
-142 KKIGDKV
+142 KKIGDK
-149 IFEVGDIEYTEGTD
+149 IILNLGELIYDDMGMIS
-163 IPKLINPQKN
+163 KLKNSQK
-173 TYKIVGILNKTPLS
+173 TTFKIVGTLDKAP
-187 YNSQLFAL
+187 YNSKLFAIT
-195 AGFDINSVSNKEE
+195 GFDINSVNKNEK
-208 FNVSICT
+208 FDVSICT
-215 ENPKDIYKTAIS
+215 KNPKDIYKTAIS
-227 IGENIGLVQA
+227 IGKNIGLVQKDDPQ
-237 DEASDEDYSYDDQ
+237 DESYNYDEQANLYFKDIEY
-250 TLMYY
+250 
-255 KGIDFNESLL
+255 NEGLL

-270 SAYDNINKTLLLVVG
+270 SSYSNINITLLLIVG

-293 PTIATIYNSFSIA
+293 ATIATIYNSFSIA

-322 TKSQVMKLVF
+322 TKSQIMKLVF

-343 PIGLLSGTIAIDI
+343 PIGLLSGTVAIDI
-356 VFKVIKTFFKTSVF
+356 VFKVIKTFFKTSMF
-370 GELELRVVFS
+370 GELDLRVVFS
-380 PVVLISS
+380 PIVLILS
-387 TIIILLTIFISAII
+387 TLVILLTIFISALI

-454 RITLFSLII
+454 RITLFSLVI

-478 IETNQINY
+478 VEANQINY
-486 GTITNDLTLYENKL
+486 GSITNDLTLYENNL
-500 FTKEEVQK
+500 LTKEEVQK

-514 KINGIKDIAIDKGY
+514 KINGLKDVAIDKGY

-537 NINKDLKESLKQSGY
+537 NINKDLRESLKQSDY
-552 VDMDNSTYNFIN
+552 VDMDNSNYNFIN
-564 SRLSTPGD
+564 SRLYIPGY

-582 GKFDKETAKA
+582 GKFDRKTAKA

-611 KVVLTN
+611 KVVLSN

-626 TITSYDY
+626 TITSYDS
-633 DGNESEKEVKL
+633 DGKESAKEVKL
-644 KILAITDEILTGNK
+644 KILAITDEILTGNN
-658 QYPQTSFG
+658 QYPETSFG
-666 VVAYDDLIHLLSIK
+666 VVAYDDLIPSLGIT
-680 DDESS
+680 DDKSS
-685 SNSYYVATNQEKSTR
+685 SNLYYVATNQEKSTR

-706 AEENSLSVIDSI
+706 AEENNLSVIDSI

-800 GICLNVLMNRILEG
+800 GICMNVIMNRILEG

>member
-35 GIGNICTSFMDYQI
+35 GIGNICTSFMDYQM
-49 RNQIQSNGDF
+49 RDEIQSSGSF
-59 YATFFNINKEKA
+59 YATFTDIDKEKA
-71 QIVTKSSGVTRYGY
+71 SVITKSSGVSEYGY
-85 SQSLGGTILGKNKD
+85 KKNLGSVILDKKNSTSLD
-99 ISLYINAYDKNK
+99 INVFDKNT
-111 IESYR
+111 INSFQI
-116 LTLKE
+116 TLKK
-121 GKYPKNKNEIV
+121 GSYPKNESELIV
-132 VSEGLLKHLN
+132 TQDLLNKWN
-142 KKIGDKV
+142 KKIGDK
-149 IFEVGDIEYTEGTD
+149 ITLNLGELIYDDMGMIS
-163 IPKLINPQKN
+163 KLKNSQK
-173 TYKIVGILNKTPLS
+173 TTFKIVGTLDKAL
-187 YNSQLFAL
+187 YNSKFAI
-195 AGFDINSVSNKEE
+195 AGFDINSVDKNEK
-208 FNVSICT
+208 FDVSICT
-215 ENPKDIYKTAIS
+215 KNPKDIYNTAIS
-227 IGENIGLVQA
+227 IGKNIGLVKEDNPK
-237 DEASDEDYSYDDQ
+237 DESYSYDEQ
-250 TLMYY
+250 TNLYFKDIEY
-255 KGIDFNESLL
+255 NEGLL

-270 SAYDNINKTLLLVVG
+270 SSYSNINITLLLIVG

-293 PTIATIYNSFSIA
+293 ATIATIYNSFSIA
-306 ISERKKQFGI
+306 ISERKKQFAI

-322 TKSQVMKLVF
+322 TKSQIMKFVF

-343 PIGLLSGTIAIDI
+343 PIGLLSGTVAIDI
-356 VFKVIKTFFKTSVF
+356 VFKVIKTFFKTSMF
-370 GELELRVVFS
+370 GELDLRVVFS
-380 PVVLISS
+380 PIVLILS
-387 TIIILLTIFISAII
+387 TLVILLTIFISALI

-415 KNSSNLKVGKIKSS
+415 KNRSNLKVGKIKSS
-429 KLVKKIFKTEGEL
+429 KLVKKIFKKEGEL

-454 RITLFSLII
+454 RITLFSLVI

-478 IETNQINY
+478 VEANQINY
-486 GTITNDLTLYENKL
+486 GSITNDLTLYENNL
-500 FTKEEVQK
+500 LTKEEVQK

-514 KINGIKDIAIDKGY
+514 KINGLKDVAIDKGY

-537 NINKDLKESLKQSGY
+537 NINKDLRESLKQSDY

-564 SRLSTPGD
+564 SRLYIPGY

-582 GKFDKETAKA
+582 GKFDRKTAKA

-611 KVVLTN
+611 KVVLSN

-626 TITSYDY
+626 TITSYDS
-633 DGNESEKEVKL
+633 DGKESEKEVKL
-644 KILAITDEILTGNK
+644 KILAITDEILTGNN
-658 QYPQTSFG
+658 QYPETSFG
-666 VVAYDDLIHLLSIK
+666 VVAYDDLIPSLGIK
-680 DDESS
+680 DDKSS

-706 AEENSLSVIDSI
+706 AEENNLSVIDSI

-761 KREFAVIKSIGVTPQ
+761 KREFAIIKSIGVTPQ

-800 GICLNVLMNRILEG
+800 GICMNVLMNKILEG
-814 MITVQTLIPY
+814 VITVQTLIPY
-824 KSILICIISI
+824 KAILICVVAI

>member
-12 LKQNKRRTLV
+12 LKQNKRKTLV

-35 GIGNICTSFMDYQI
+35 GIGNICTSFMDYEM
-49 RNQIQSNGDF
+49 RNEIQSSGSF
-59 YATFFNINKEKA
+59 YATFNNIDKEKA
-71 QIVTKSSGVTRYGY
+71 AIITKSSGVSEYGY
-85 SQSLGGTILGKNKD
+85 KKDLGSIILDKKNSTSLD
-99 ISLYINAYDKNK
+99 INVFDKNT
-111 IESYR
+111 INSFQI
-116 LTLKE
+116 TLKN
-121 GKYPKNKNEIV
+121 GNYPKNQSEIV
-132 VSEGLLKHLN
+132 VTQDLLNKWN
-142 KKIGDKV
+142 KKIGDK
-149 IFEVGDIEYTEGTD
+149 ITLNLGELIYDDMGMIS
-163 IPKLINPQKN
+163 KLKNPQK
-173 TYKIVGILNKTPLS
+173 TTFKIVGTLDKAPS
-187 YNSQLFAL
+187 NSKLFAI
-195 AGFDINSVSNKEE
+195 AGFDINSVNKNEK
-208 FNVSICT
+208 FDVSICT
-215 ENPKDIYKTAIS
+215 KNPKDIYKTAMS
-227 IGENIGLVQA
+227 IGENIGLAQA
-237 DEASDEDYSYDDQ
+237 DEPSDEDYNYDDQ
-250 TLMYY
+250 TSMYY
-255 KGIDFNESLL
+255 KDIDFNEGLL
-265 RLLGA
+265 RLFGA
-270 SAYDNINKTLLLVVG
+270 SAYSNINITLLLIVG

-293 PTIATIYNSFSIA
+293 ATIATIYNSFSIA

-322 TKSQVMKLVF
+322 TKSQIMKLVF
-332 LEGFLVSIVGI
+332 LEGFLVSIIGI

-356 VFKVIKTFFKTSVF
+356 VFKVIKTFFKTSMF
-370 GELELRVVFS
+370 GELDLRVVFN
-380 PVVLISS
+380 PIVLILS
-387 TIIILLTIFISAII
+387 TLVILLTIFISAII

-478 IETNQINY
+478 IEANQINY
-486 GTITNDLTLYENKL
+486 GSVTNDLTLYENRE
-500 FTKEEVQK
+500 FTKKEIKK
-508 TIDELK
+508 TIDDIK
-514 KINGIKDIAIDKGY
+514 KVQGIKDIAVGEQYQLD
-528 NLNVHVDEK
+528 VHVDEK
-537 NINKDLKESLKQSGY
+537 NISQELKKELQQSSSVITEG
-552 VDMDNSTYNFIN
+552 DKYNFIN
-564 SRLSTPGD
+564 SSLHLPGD
-572 FSISNIKLSE
+572 YSISNIKLSD
-582 GKFDKETAKA
+582 GKFDKETAKT

-617 YKVGDTLNC
+617 YKVGDTINSTVYC
-626 TITSYDY
+626 YDS
-633 DGNESEKEVKL
+633 DGNQSEKEVKL
-644 KILAITDEILTGNK
+644 KIMAITDEVLTGDM
-658 QYPQTSFG
+658 QYPKDGFELVG
-666 VVAYDDLIHLLSIK
+666 YDDLKESLNISNANLS
-680 DDESS
+680 
-685 SNSYYVATNQEKSTR
+685 NQYYISTDKSEATR
-700 DEVKKV
+700 DGVKKI
-706 AEENSLSVIDSI
+706 AEENNLSIIDSI
-718 DEAQKLE
+718 DEAQKFE

-761 KREFAVIKSIGVTPQ
+761 KREFAIIKSIGVTPQ

-800 GICLNVLMNRILEG
+800 GICMNVLMNKILEG
-814 MITVQTLIPY
+814 VITVQTLIPY
-824 KSILICIISI
+824 KAILICVVAI

>member
-35 GIGNICTSFMDYQI
+35 GIGNICTSFMDYQM
-49 RNQIQSNGDF
+49 RDEIQSSGSF
-59 YATFFNINKEKA
+59 YATFTDIDKEKA
-71 QIVTKSSGVTRYGY
+71 SVITKSSGVSEYGY
-85 SQSLGGTILGKNKD
+85 KKNLGSVILDKKNSTSLD
-99 ISLYINAYDKNK
+99 INIFDKNT
-111 IESYR
+111 INSFQI
-116 LTLKE
+116 TLKK
-121 GKYPKNKNEIV
+121 GSYPKNESELIV
-132 VSEGLLKHLN
+132 TQDLLNKWN
-142 KKIGDKV
+142 KKIGDK
-149 IFEVGDIEYTEGTD
+149 ITLNLGELIYDDMGMIS
-163 IPKLINPQKN
+163 KLKNPQK
-173 TYKIVGILNKTPLS
+173 TTFKIVGTLDKAL
-187 YNSQLFAL
+187 YNSKFAI
-195 AGFDINSVSNKEE
+195 AGFDINSVDKNEK
-208 FNVSICT
+208 FDVSICT
-215 ENPKDIYKTAIS
+215 KNPKDIYKTAIS
-227 IGENIGLVQA
+227 IGKNIGLVQKDNPK
-237 DEASDEDYSYDDQ
+237 DESYNYDEQANLYFKDIEY
-250 TLMYY
+250 
-255 KGIDFNESLL
+255 NEGLL

-270 SAYDNINKTLLLVVG
+270 SSYSNINITLLLIVG

-293 PTIATIYNSFSIA
+293 ATIATIYNSFSIA
-306 ISERKKQFGI
+306 ISERKKQFAI

-322 TKSQVMKLVF
+322 TKSQIMKFVF

-343 PIGLLSGTIAIDI
+343 PIGLLSGTVAIDI
-356 VFKVIKTFFKTSVF
+356 VFKVIKTFFKTSMF
-370 GELELRVVFS
+370 GELDLRVVFS
-380 PVVLISS
+380 PIVLILS
-387 TIIILLTIFISAII
+387 TLVILLTIFISALI

-454 RITLFSLII
+454 RITLFSLVI

-478 IETNQINY
+478 VEANQINY
-486 GTITNDLTLYENKL
+486 GSITNDLTLYENNL
-500 FTKEEVQK
+500 LTKEEVQK

-514 KINGIKDIAIDKGY
+514 KINGLKDVAIDKGY

-537 NINKDLKESLKQSGY
+537 NINKDLRESLKQSHY
-552 VDMDNSTYNFIN
+552 VDMDNSNYNFIN
-564 SRLSTPGD
+564 SRLYIPGY

-582 GKFDKETAKA
+582 GKFDRKTAKA

-611 KVVLTN
+611 KVVLSN

-626 TITSYDY
+626 TITSYDS
-633 DGNESEKEVKL
+633 DGKESEKEVKL
-644 KILAITDEILTGNK
+644 KILAITDEILTGNN
-658 QYPQTSFG
+658 QYPETSFG
-666 VVAYDDLIHLLSIK
+666 VVAYDDLIPSLGIT

-685 SNSYYVATNQEKSTR
+685 SNLYYVATNQEKSTR

-706 AEENSLSVIDSI
+706 AEENNLSVMDSI

-761 KREFAVIKSIGVTPQ
+761 KREFAIIKSIGVTPQ

-800 GICLNVLMNRILEG
+800 GICMNVLMNKILEG
-814 MITVQTLIPY
+814 VITVQTLIPY
-824 KSILICIISI
+824 KAILICVVAI

>member
-35 GIGNICTSFMDYQI
+35 GIGNICTSFMDYQM
-49 RNQIQSNGDF
+49 RDQIKTSGSF
-59 YATFFNINKEKA
+59 YATFTDIDKEKA
-71 QIVTKSSGVTRYGY
+71 SVITKSSGVSEYGY
-85 SQSLGGTILGKNKD
+85 KKNLGSVILDKKNSTSLD
-99 ISLYINAYDKNK
+99 INVFDKNT
-111 IESYR
+111 INSFQI
-116 LTLKE
+116 TLKK
-121 GKYPKNKNEIV
+121 GSYPKNESELIV
-132 VSEGLLKHLN
+132 TQDLLNKWN
-142 KKIGDKV
+142 KKIGDK
-149 IFEVGDIEYTEGTD
+149 ITLNLGELIYDDMGMIS
-163 IPKLINPQKN
+163 KLKNSQK
-173 TYKIVGILNKTPLS
+173 TTFKIVGTLDKAP
-187 YNSQLFAL
+187 YNSKLFAIT
-195 AGFDINSVSNKEE
+195 GFDINTVNKNEK
-208 FNVSICT
+208 FDVSICT
-215 ENPKDIYKTAIS
+215 KNPKDIYKTAIS
-227 IGENIGLVQA
+227 IGKNIGLAQKDDPQDESYNYDEQA
-237 DEASDEDYSYDDQ
+237 NLYFKDIEY
-250 TLMYY
+250 
-255 KGIDFNESLL
+255 NEGLL

-270 SAYDNINKTLLLVVG
+270 SSYSNINITLLLIVG

-293 PTIATIYNSFSIA
+293 ATIATIYNSFSIA
-306 ISERKKQFGI
+306 ISERKKQFAI

-322 TKSQVMKLVF
+322 TKSQIMKFVF

-343 PIGLLSGTIAIDI
+343 PIGLLSGTVAIDI
-356 VFKVIKTFFKTSVF
+356 VFKVIKTFFKTSMF
-370 GELELRVVFS
+370 GELDLRVVFS
-380 PVVLISS
+380 PIVLILS
-387 TIIILLTIFISAII
+387 TLVILLTIFISALI

-454 RITLFSLII
+454 RITLFSLVI

-478 IETNQINY
+478 IEANQINY
-486 GTITNDLTLYENKL
+486 GSITNDLTLYENNL
-500 FTKEEVQK
+500 LTKEEVQK

-514 KINGIKDIAIDKGY
+514 KINGLKDVAIDKGY

-537 NINKDLKESLKQSGY
+537 NINKDLRESLKQSDY
-552 VDMDNSTYNFIN
+552 VDMDNSNYNFIN
-564 SRLSTPGD
+564 SRLYIPGY

-582 GKFDKETAKA
+582 GKFDRKTAKA

-611 KVVLTN
+611 KVVLSN

-626 TITSYDY
+626 TITSYDS
-633 DGNESEKEVKL
+633 DGKESAKEVKL
-644 KILAITDEILTGNK
+644 KILAITDEILTGNN
-658 QYPQTSFG
+658 QYPETSFG
-666 VVAYDDLIHLLSIK
+666 VVAYDDLIPSLGIT
-680 DDESS
+680 DDKSS
-685 SNSYYVATNQEKSTR
+685 SIYYVATNQEKSTR

-706 AEENSLSVIDSI
+706 AEENNLSVIDSI

-790 ILSLLYGIPI
+790 ILSLIYGIPI

-824 KSILICIISI
+824 KAILICVVAI

-844 PLKKISK
+844 PLKKMSK

>member
-35 GIGNICTSFMDYQI
+35 GIGNICTSFMDYQM
-49 RNQIQSNGDF
+49 RNEIQSNGSF
-59 YATFFNINKEKA
+59 YVTFNNIDKEKA
-71 QIVTKSSGVTRYGY
+71 DIITKSSGVSEYGY
-85 SQSLGGTILGKNKD
+85 KKDLGSIILDKKNSTSID
-99 ISLYINAYDKNK
+99 INVFDKNT
-111 IESYR
+111 INSFQI
-116 LTLKE
+116 TLKN
-121 GKYPKNKNEIV
+121 GSYPKNQSEIIV
-132 VSEGLLKHLN
+132 TEDLLNKWN
-142 KKIGDKV
+142 KKIGDK
-149 IFEVGDIEYTEGTD
+149 ITLNLGELIYDDMGI
-163 IPKLINPQKN
+163 ISKLKNPQK
-173 TYKIVGILNKTPLS
+173 TTFKIVGTLDKAP
-187 YNSQLFAL
+187 YNSKLFAI
-195 AGFDINSVSNKEE
+195 AGFDINSVDKNEK
-208 FNVSICT
+208 FDVSICT
-215 ENPKDIYKTAIS
+215 KNPKDIYKTAIS
-227 IGENIGLVQA
+227 IGENIGLAQA
-237 DEASDEDYSYDDQ
+237 DETNDEDYSYNDQ
-250 TLMYY
+250 TSMYY
-255 KGIDFNESLL
+255 KDIKFNEGLL

-270 SAYDNINKTLLLVVG
+270 SSYDNINTTLILIVG

-293 PTIATIYNSFSIA
+293 ATIATIYNSFSIA

-356 VFKVIKTFFKTSVF
+356 VFKVIKTFFKTSAF

-380 PVVLISS
+380 PIVLIIS
-387 TIIILLTIFISAII
+387 TLVILLTIFISALI

-415 KNSSNLKVGKIKSS
+415 RNSSNLKVGKIKSS

-454 RITLFSLII
+454 RITLFSLVI

-478 IETNQINY
+478 IEANQIHY
-486 GTITNDLTLYENKL
+486 GSITNDLTLYENNL
-500 FTKEEVQK
+500 LTKEEVQK

-514 KINGIKDIAIDKGY
+514 KINGLKDVAIDKGY

-537 NINKDLKESLKQSGY
+537 NINKDLRESLKQSDY

-564 SRLSTPGD
+564 SRLYIPGY

-582 GKFDKETAKA
+582 GKFDRKTAKA

-626 TITSYDY
+626 TVYSYDS
-633 DGNESEKEVKL
+633 DGNEKQKEVKL
-644 KILAITDEILTGNK
+644 KILAITDEILTGNN
-658 QYPQTSFG
+658 QYQETSFG
-666 VVAYDDLIHLLSIK
+666 VVAYDDLIPSLGIK

-706 AEENSLSVIDSI
+706 AEENNLSVIDSI

-761 KREFAVIKSIGVTPQ
+761 KREFAIIKSIGVTPQ

-800 GICLNVLMNRILEG
+800 GICMNVLMNKILEG
-814 MITVQTLIPY
+814 VITVQTLIPY
-824 KSILICIISI
+824 KAILICVVAI

-851 ENIIDNI
+851 QNIIDNI
-858 RQESI
+858 RQDSI

>member
-35 GIGNICTSFMDYQI
+35 GIGNICTSFMDYQM
-49 RNQIQSNGDF
+49 RDQIKTSGSF
-59 YATFFNINKEKA
+59 YATFTDIDKEKA
-71 QIVTKSSGVTRYGY
+71 SVITKSSGVSEYGY
-85 SQSLGGTILGKNKD
+85 KKDLGSIILDKKDSTSLD
-99 ISLYINAYDKNK
+99 INVFDKNT
-111 IESYR
+111 INSFQI
-116 LTLKE
+116 TLKK
-121 GKYPKNKNEIV
+121 GSYPKNESELIV
-132 VSEGLLKHLN
+132 TQDLLNKWN
-142 KKIGDKV
+142 KKIGDK
-149 IFEVGDIEYTEGTD
+149 ITLNLGELIYDDMGMIS
-163 IPKLINPQKN
+163 KLKNSQK
-173 TYKIVGILNKTPLS
+173 TTFKIVGTLDKAP
-187 YNSQLFAL
+187 YNSKLFAI
-195 AGFDINSVSNKEE
+195 AGFDINTVDKNEN
-208 FNVSICT
+208 FDVSICT
-215 ENPKDIYKTAIS
+215 KNPKDIYKTAIS
-227 IGENIGLVQA
+227 IGENIGLVQKDDPQ
-237 DEASDEDYSYDDQ
+237 DESYNYDDQ
-250 TLMYY
+250 TYMYY
-255 KGIDFNESLL
+255 KDIDFNEGLL
-265 RLLGA
+265 RLFGA
-270 SAYDNINKTLLLVVG
+270 SAYDNINITLLLIVG

-293 PTIATIYNSFSIA
+293 ATIATIYNSFSIA

-322 TKSQVMKLVF
+322 TKSQIMKLVF

-356 VFKVIKTFFKTSVF
+356 VFKVIKTFFKTSMF
-370 GELELRVVFS
+370 GELGLRVVFS
-380 PVVLISS
+380 PIVLIIS
-387 TIIILLTIFISAII
+387 TLVILLTIFISAII

-429 KLVKKIFKTEGEL
+429 KLIKKIFKTEGEL

-454 RITLFSLII
+454 RITLFSLVI

-478 IETNQINY
+478 IEANQINY
-486 GTITNDLTLYENKL
+486 GSITNDLTLYENNL
-500 FTKEEVQK
+500 LTKEEVQK

-514 KINGIKDIAIDKGY
+514 KINGLKDVAIDKGY

-537 NINKDLKESLKQSGY
+537 NINKDLRESLKQSRY
-552 VDMDNSTYNFIN
+552 VDMDNSNYNFIN
-564 SRLSTPGD
+564 SRLYIPGY

-582 GKFDKETAKA
+582 GKFDRKTAKA

-611 KVVLTN
+611 KVVLSN

-626 TITSYDY
+626 TITSYDS
-633 DGNESEKEVKL
+633 DGKESAKEVKL
-644 KILAITDEILTGNK
+644 KILAITDEILTGNN
-658 QYPQTSFG
+658 QYPETSFG
-666 VVAYDDLIHLLSIK
+666 VVAYDDLIPSLGIT
-680 DDESS
+680 DDKSS
-685 SNSYYVATNQEKSTR
+685 SIYYVATNREKSTR

-706 AEENSLSVIDSI
+706 AEENNLSVIDSI

-800 GICLNVLMNRILEG
+800 GICMNVIMNRILEG

-824 KSILICIISI
+824 KSILICVVAI

>member
-35 GIGNICTSFMDYQI
+35 GIGNICTSFMDYQM
-49 RNQIQSNGDF
+49 RDEIQSSGSF
-59 YATFFNINKEKA
+59 YATFTDIDKEKA
-71 QIVTKSSGVTRYGY
+71 SVITKSSGVSEYGY
-85 SQSLGGTILGKNKD
+85 KKNLGSVIWDKKNSTSLD
-99 ISLYINAYDKNK
+99 INVFDKNT
-111 IESYR
+111 INSFQI
-116 LTLKE
+116 TLKK
-121 GKYPKNKNEIV
+121 GSYPKNESELIV
-132 VSEGLLKHLN
+132 TQDLLNKWN
-142 KKIGDKV
+142 KKIGDK
-149 IFEVGDIEYTEGTD
+149 ITLNLGELIYDDMGMIS
-163 IPKLINPQKN
+163 KLKNSQK
-173 TYKIVGILNKTPLS
+173 TTFKIVGTLDKAP
-187 YNSQLFAL
+187 YNSKLFAI
-195 AGFDINSVSNKEE
+195 AGFDINTVNKNEK
-208 FNVSICT
+208 FDVSICT
-215 ENPKDIYKTAIS
+215 KNPKDIYKTAIS
-227 IGENIGLVQA
+227 IGKNIGLAQKDNPQDESYNYDEQA
-237 DEASDEDYSYDDQ
+237 NLYFKDIEY
-250 TLMYY
+250 
-255 KGIDFNESLL
+255 NEGLL

-270 SAYDNINKTLLLVVG
+270 SSYSNINITLLLIVG

-293 PTIATIYNSFSIA
+293 ATIATIYNSFSIA
-306 ISERKKQFGI
+306 ISERKKQFAI

-322 TKSQVMKLVF
+322 TKSQIMKFVF

-343 PIGLLSGTIAIDI
+343 PIGLLSGTVAIDI
-356 VFKVIKTFFKTSVF
+356 VFKVIKTFFKTSMF
-370 GELELRVVFS
+370 GELDLRVVFS
-380 PVVLISS
+380 PIVLILS
-387 TIIILLTIFISAII
+387 TLVILLTIFISALI

-454 RITLFSLII
+454 RITLFSLVI

-478 IETNQINY
+478 IEANQINY
-486 GTITNDLTLYENKL
+486 GSITNDLTLYENNL
-500 FTKEEVQK
+500 LTKEEVQK

-514 KINGIKDIAIDKGY
+514 KINGLKDVAIDKGY

-537 NINKDLKESLKQSGY
+537 NINKDLRESLKQSRY
-552 VDMDNSTYNFIN
+552 VDMDNSNYNFIN
-564 SRLSTPGD
+564 SRLYIPGY

-582 GKFDKETAKA
+582 GKFDRKTAKA

-611 KVVLTN
+611 KVVLSN

-626 TITSYDY
+626 TITSYDS
-633 DGNESEKEVKL
+633 DGKESAKEVKL
-644 KILAITDEILTGNK
+644 KILAITDEILTGNN
-658 QYPQTSFG
+658 QYPETSFG
-666 VVAYDDLIHLLSIK
+666 VVAYDDLIPSLGIT
-680 DDESS
+680 DDKSS
-685 SNSYYVATNQEKSTR
+685 SIYYVATNREKSTR

-706 AEENSLSVIDSI
+706 AEENNLSVIDSI

-761 KREFAVIKSIGVTPQ
+761 KREFAIIKSIGVTPQ

-800 GICLNVLMNRILEG
+800 GICMNVLMNKILEG

-824 KSILICIISI
+824 KAILICVVAI
-834 FIITFIASYI
+834 FVITFIASYI